1 MKRIIGL
8 LFIVLSLSC
17 CSKSE
22 TDKEGGGN
30 YVLSITPQ
38 NLKFPANG
46 DSQNVIVA
54 SNGQWSLS
62 GGDSWCTPT
71 ITSGGNGANVTFSVQ
86 KNIELQPRNTSFTFT
101 LGDEKET
108 LYVTQE
114 AASNSNISLNPKS
127 ATVSSNSNTQS
138 VIVTCNGTWALSGE
152 TVSWCRPSKTSG
164 KNNDVV
170 AFNIDENN
178 LPDDRNATYT
188 FTCATESAK
197 FVLTQKGKDALTV
210 TKSKFEVSAQGEQ
223 IAVEVNANIS
233 FEYEIAQADKSWVSY
248 VGTRA
253 MTTSRLLFSISPNEE
268 TATREGT
275 ITITSEIGK
284 ETIKIYQF
292 GVSPALVLTQKEYIV
307 PSDGQ
312 TIKVELNSNV
322 DYEVAM
328 PSVDWITESPTRA
341 ISTHTHYYTIAS
353 NTTYDNRSA
362 KIHFFNKEN
371 NIDEIVEITQL
382 QKDALI
388 IGKTD
393 YQVPQ
398 EGGTVDVTLQNN
410 IDFEIKIN
418 ETDTWITQ
426 IATRALQE
434 NKLRFNISENT
445 TGAERI
451 GKIMIANTQQNIS
464 QTITITQSAI
474 PVLDIP
480 DPNFKAYLVTNYD
493 QNSDNEISQSEIEK
507 VTYLTLTGLS
517 IASLEG
523 IEHFTNLKSLSCD
536 NNSLT
541 ELDLSKNTQLTGLAC
556 GYNKISKLIL
566 PPNAEKM
573 TSLSCCENKLTD
585 KLDCSNWA
593 NLTNLDC
600 HDNNFTT
607 LDLTGCSE
615 LIGLSCAGNNLTSLN
630 VQDCP
635 NLTILQCSGNRLSS
649 LDISMCLNLTN
660 LNCENNSLTT
670 LDLNNCHNLT
680 NLFCQNNKLSSL
692 DISMCSKLSLLY
704 CQGNKLTSLT
714 LGNAS
719 TLRDLDCS
727 RNQLSSLIV
736 TSCTSLTQL
745 ECGYNNLPS
754 LDINMC
760 SKLSSLHCQGNKLT
774 SLTLGNASTL
784 QALDCSQNQLSSL
797 IATSCTNL
805 TRLEC
810 DNNNIRILDI
820 SNCYNLGDLIW
831 DNNPFEE
838 INLGDVASITF
849 HNYAAGYKTTDYPYL
864 RNALNNST
872 KLKITSSRYSRLD
885 VSNNQLE
892 SLDISQSPNIQE
904 LYCTYNNLTALDVT
918 RHRQLAKL
926 DCEVNRLTELN
937 LETNSLLRYLK
948 CNYNQLTAL
957 KTTNNPGLRTLEI
970 KSNPIDLLDV
980 SNNQEINIL
989 RCQECPNLRE
999 VWFQNQTQHAL
1010 IPTCV
1015 LDLDITKPCY
1025 KENDGTY
1032 VLMNYYNED
1041 GLEGIIYYL
1050 DADRKHGKI
1059 LSLDESLLPWYKWN
1073 SSNNSASYPV
1083 SDWINTKKE
1092 SNPAWKLPTIDDLT
1106 TLFSYRF
1113 GVNESSI
1120 GNNGMPL
1127 KYASSAGGTYWSSE
1141 EVHNNG
1147 SYPRYIKCFK
1157 GYSATGQTIESSWEA
1172 THSVRAI
1179 ASF

>member
-1 MKRIIGL
+1 M

-22 TDKEGGGN
+22 TDKEEGGN
-30 YVLSITPQ
+30 YVLSIAPQ
-38 NLKFPANG
+38 NLKFPAND

-62 GGDSWCTPT
+62 GGDSWCTPS
-71 ITSGGNGANVTFSVQ
+71 ITSGGNGANVTFSVE
-86 KNIELQPRNTSFTFT
+86 KNMELQPRNTSFTFT
-101 LGDEKET
+101 LGNEKAT
-108 LYVTQE
+108 LHVTQE
-114 AASNSNISLNPKS
+114 AAPNSNISLNPGS

-152 TVSWCRPSKTSG
+152 TVSWCRPSKTTG
-164 KNNDVV
+164 QNNDVV
-170 AFNIDENN
+170 TFNIDENN
-178 LPDDRNATYT
+178 LSDDRNATYT

-233 FEYEIAQADKSWVSY
+233 FDYAIAQADNSRVSY
-248 VGTRA
+248 VGSRA
-253 MTTSRLLFSISPNEE
+253 LTTSRLLFSISPNEE

-292 GVSPALVLTQKEYIV
+292 GASPALVLTQKEYIV

-353 NTTYDNRSA
+353 NTTCDNRSTE
-362 KIHFFNKEN
+362 IHFYNKEN

-398 EGGTVDVTLQNN
+398 EGGTVDVTLQHN

-426 IATRALQE
+426 IETRALQE
-434 NKLRFNISENT
+434 NQLRFNISENT

-480 DPNFKAYLVTNYD
+480 DPNFKAYLVANYD
-493 QNSDNEISQSEIEK
+493 QNSDNEISRFEIEK
-507 VTYLTLTGLS
+507 LKSLIVSSLG

-523 IEHFTNLKSLSCD
+523 IEHFTNLEGLACD

-541 ELDLSKNTQLTGLAC
+541 ELDLSKNTQLTELTC

-573 TSLSCCENKLTD
+573 TWLSCGDNKLTG
-585 KLDCSNWA
+585 KLDCSNWV
-593 NLTNLDC
+593 NLTNLNC
-600 HDNNFTT
+600 HTNNFTA

-615 LIGLSCAGNNLTSLN
+615 LIGLSCGNNNLTSLN
-630 VQDCP
+630 VQDCS
-635 NLTILQCSGNRLSS
+635 N
-649 LDISMCLNLTN
+649 
-660 LNCENNSLTT
+660 LTT
-670 LDLNNCHNLT
+670 LQCDG
-680 NLFCQNNKLSSL
+680 NKLSSL
-692 DISMCSKLSLLY
+692 DISMCPYLLTLSCGNNNLETLDLSNCHNLDRLFCQDNKLSSLDISMCLKLSLLY
-704 CQGNKLTSLT
+704 CQNNMLTLLT

-719 TLRDLDCS
+719 TLRD
-727 RNQLSSLIV
+727 
-736 TSCTSLTQL
+736 
-745 ECGYNNLPS
+745 
-754 LDINMC
+754 
-760 SKLSSLHCQGNKLT
+760 
-774 SLTLGNASTL
+774 
-784 QALDCSQNQLSSL
+784 LDCSQNQLSSL
-797 IATSCTNL
+797 IATSCTSL
-805 TRLEC
+805 TQLTC

-831 DNNPFEE
+831 HNNPFEE

-849 HNYAAGYKTTDYPYL
+849 HNYAAIYDPTKTTDYPYL
-864 RNALNNST
+864 SYALNNST
-872 KLKITSSRYSRLD
+872 KLKITSSRYSRLN
-885 VSNNQLE
+885 VSGNQLE
-892 SLDISQSPNIQE
+892 SLDISQSPNIQK
-904 LYCTYNNLTALDVT
+904 LYCNNNNLTTLDVT
-918 RHRQLAKL
+918 KHRQLVEL
-926 DCEVNRLTELN
+926 NCEANHMTELN
-937 LETNSLLRYLK
+937 LETNSLLQYLK

-957 KTTNNPGLRTLEI
+957 KTTNNPELRTLEI
-970 KSNPIDLLDV
+970 KSNQIDVLDL
-980 SNNQEINIL
+980 SNNQYINTL

-999 VWFQNQTQHAL
+999 IWFQSQTQHAL
-1010 IPTCV
+1010 IPTCA
-1015 LDLDITKPCY
+1015 LDLSITKPCY

-1032 VLMNYYNED
+1032 VLMNYYNEA

-1059 LSLDESLLPWYKWN
+1059 LSLDEALLPWYKWN
-1073 SSNNSASYPV
+1073 SSNNKASYPV
-1083 SDWINTKKE
+1083 SDWINTKKQ
-1092 SNPAWKLPTIDDLT
+1092 SNTAWELPTIDDLT
-1106 TLFSYRF
+1106 TLFYYRF
-1113 GVNESSI
+1113 EVNGSSI

-1141 EVHNNG
+1141 EVNNNG

-1157 GYSATGQTIESSWEA
+1157 GYSATGQPIESSWEA

>member
-22 TDKEGGGN
+22 TDKEEGGN
-30 YVLSITPQ
+30 YVLSIAPQ
-38 NLKFPANG
+38 NLKFPAND

-62 GGDSWCTPT
+62 GGDSWCTPS
-71 ITSGGNGANVTFSVQ
+71 ITSGGNGANVTFSVE
-86 KNIELQPRNTSFTFT
+86 KNMELQPRNTSFTFT
-101 LGDEKET
+101 LGNEKAT
-108 LYVTQE
+108 LHVTQE
-114 AASNSNISLNPKS
+114 AAPNSNISLNPGS

-152 TVSWCRPSKTSG
+152 TVSWCRPSKTTG
-164 KNNDVV
+164 QNNDVV
-170 AFNIDENN
+170 TFNIDENN
-178 LPDDRNATYT
+178 LSDDRNATYT

-233 FEYEIAQADKSWVSY
+233 FDYEIAQADKSWVSY
-248 VGTRA
+248 VGSRA

-292 GVSPALVLTQKEYIV
+292 GASPALVLTQKEYIV

-353 NTTYDNRSA
+353 NTTCDNRSTE
-362 KIHFFNKEN
+362 IHFYNKEN

-398 EGGTVDVTLQNN
+398 EGGTVDVTLQHN

-426 IATRALQE
+426 IETRALQE
-434 NKLRFNISENT
+434 NQLRFNISENT

-480 DPNFKAYLVTNYD
+480 DPNFKAYLVANYD
-493 QNSDNEISQSEIEK
+493 QNSDNEISRFEIEK
-507 VTYLTLTGLS
+507 LKSLIVSSLG

-523 IEHFTNLKSLSCD
+523 IEHFTNLEGLACD

-541 ELDLSKNTQLTGLAC
+541 ELDLSKNTQLTELTC

-573 TSLSCCENKLTD
+573 TWLSCGDNKLTG
-585 KLDCSNWA
+585 KLDCSNWV
-593 NLTNLDC
+593 NLTNLNC
-600 HDNNFTT
+600 HTNNFTA

-615 LIGLSCAGNNLTSLN
+615 LISLSCGNNNLTSLN
-630 VQDCP
+630 VQDCS
-635 NLTILQCSGNRLSS
+635 N
-649 LDISMCLNLTN
+649 
-660 LNCENNSLTT
+660 LTT
-670 LDLNNCHNLT
+670 LQCDG
-680 NLFCQNNKLSSL
+680 NKLSSL
-692 DISMCSKLSLLY
+692 DISMCPYLLTLSCGNNNLETLDLSNCHNLDRLFCQDNKLSSLDISMCLKLSLLY
-704 CQGNKLTSLT
+704 CQNNMLTLLT

-719 TLRDLDCS
+719 TLRDL
-727 RNQLSSLIV
+727 N
-736 TSCTSLTQL
+736 
-745 ECGYNNLPS
+745 
-754 LDINMC
+754 
-760 SKLSSLHCQGNKLT
+760 
-774 SLTLGNASTL
+774 
-784 QALDCSQNQLSSL
+784 CSQNQLSSL
-797 IATSCTNL
+797 IATSCTSL
-805 TRLEC
+805 TQLTC

-831 DNNPFEE
+831 HNNPFEE

-849 HNYAAGYKTTDYPYL
+849 HNYAAIYDPTKTTDYPYL
-864 RNALNNST
+864 SYALNNST
-872 KLKITSSRYSRLD
+872 KLKITSSRYSRLN
-885 VSNNQLE
+885 VSGNQLE
-892 SLDISQSPNIQE
+892 SLDISQSPNIQK
-904 LYCTYNNLTALDVT
+904 LYCNNNNLTTLDVT
-918 RHRQLAKL
+918 KHRQLVEL
-926 DCEVNRLTELN
+926 NCEANHMTELN
-937 LETNSLLRYLK
+937 LETNSLLQYLK

-957 KTTNNPGLRTLEI
+957 KTTNNPELRTLEI
-970 KSNPIDLLDV
+970 KSNQIDVLDL
-980 SNNQEINIL
+980 SNNQYINTL

-999 VWFQNQTQHAL
+999 IWFQSQTQHAL
-1010 IPTCV
+1010 IPTCA
-1015 LDLDITKPCY
+1015 LDLSITKPCY

-1032 VLMNYYNED
+1032 VLMNYYNEA

-1059 LSLDESLLPWYKWN
+1059 LSLDEALLPWYKWN
-1073 SSNNSASYPV
+1073 SSNNKASYPV
-1083 SDWINTKKE
+1083 SDWINTKKQ
-1092 SNPAWKLPTIDDLT
+1092 SNTAWELPTIDDLT
-1106 TLFSYRF
+1106 TLFYYRF
-1113 GVNESSI
+1113 EVNGSSI

-1141 EVHNNG
+1141 EVNNNG

-1157 GYSATGQTIESSWEA
+1157 GYSATGQPIESSWEA

>member
-22 TDKEGGGN
+22 TDKEEGGN

-38 NLKFPANG
+38 NLKFPAND

-62 GGDSWCTPT
+62 GGDSWCTPS
-71 ITSGGNGANVTFSVQ
+71 ITSGGNGANVTFSVE
-86 KNIELQPRNTSFTFT
+86 KNMELQPRNTSFTFT
-101 LGDEKET
+101 LGNEKAT
-108 LYVTQE
+108 LHVTQE
-114 AASNSNISLNPKS
+114 AAPNSNISLNPGS

-152 TVSWCRPSKTSG
+152 TVSWCRPSKTTG
-164 KNNDVV
+164 QNNDVV
-170 AFNIDENN
+170 TFNIDENN
-178 LPDDRNATYT
+178 LSDDRNATYT

-233 FEYEIAQADKSWVSY
+233 FDYEIAQADKSWVSY
-248 VGTRA
+248 VGSRA

-292 GVSPALVLTQKEYIV
+292 GASPALVLTQKEYIV

-353 NTTYDNRSA
+353 NTTCDNRSTE
-362 KIHFFNKEN
+362 IHFYNKEN

-398 EGGTVDVTLQNN
+398 EGGTVDVTLQHN

-426 IATRALQE
+426 IETRALQE
-434 NKLRFNISENT
+434 NQLRFNISENT

-480 DPNFKAYLVTNYD
+480 DPNFKAYLVANYD
-493 QNSDNEISQSEIEK
+493 QNSDNEISRFEIEK
-507 VTYLTLTGLS
+507 LKSLIVSSLG

-523 IEHFTNLKSLSCD
+523 IEHFTNLEGLACD

-541 ELDLSKNTQLTGLAC
+541 ELDLSKNTQLTELTC

-573 TSLSCCENKLTD
+573 TWLSCGDNKLTG
-585 KLDCSNWA
+585 KLDCSNWV
-593 NLTNLDC
+593 NLTNLNC
-600 HDNNFTT
+600 HTNNFTA

-615 LIGLSCAGNNLTSLN
+615 LIGLSCGNNNLTSLN
-630 VQDCP
+630 VQDCS
-635 NLTILQCSGNRLSS
+635 N
-649 LDISMCLNLTN
+649 
-660 LNCENNSLTT
+660 LTT
-670 LDLNNCHNLT
+670 LQCDG
-680 NLFCQNNKLSSL
+680 NKLSSL
-692 DISMCSKLSLLY
+692 DISMCPYLLTLSCGNNNLETLDLSNCHNLDRLFCQDNKLSSLDISMCLKLSLLY
-704 CQGNKLTSLT
+704 CQNNMLTLLT

-719 TLRDLDCS
+719 TLRD
-727 RNQLSSLIV
+727 
-736 TSCTSLTQL
+736 
-745 ECGYNNLPS
+745 
-754 LDINMC
+754 
-760 SKLSSLHCQGNKLT
+760 
-774 SLTLGNASTL
+774 
-784 QALDCSQNQLSSL
+784 LDCSQNQLSSL
-797 IATSCTNL
+797 IATSCTSL
-805 TRLEC
+805 TQLTC

-831 DNNPFEE
+831 HNNPFEE

-849 HNYAAGYKTTDYPYL
+849 HNYAAIYDPTKTTDYPYL
-864 RNALNNST
+864 SYALNNST
-872 KLKITSSRYSRLD
+872 KLKITSSRYSRLN
-885 VSNNQLE
+885 VSGNQLE
-892 SLDISQSPNIQE
+892 SLDISQSPNIQK
-904 LYCTYNNLTALDVT
+904 LYCNNNNLTTLDVT
-918 RHRQLAKL
+918 KHRQLVEL
-926 DCEVNRLTELN
+926 NCEANHMTELN
-937 LETNSLLRYLK
+937 LETNSLLQYLK

-957 KTTNNPGLRTLEI
+957 KTTNNPELRTLEI
-970 KSNPIDLLDV
+970 KSNQIDVLDL
-980 SNNQEINIL
+980 SNNQYINTL

-999 VWFQNQTQHAL
+999 IWFQSQTQHAL
-1010 IPTCV
+1010 IPTCA
-1015 LDLDITKPCY
+1015 LDLSITKPCY

-1032 VLMNYYNED
+1032 VLMNYYNEA

-1059 LSLDESLLPWYKWN
+1059 LSLDEALLPWYKWN
-1073 SSNNSASYPV
+1073 SSNNKASYPV
-1083 SDWINTKKE
+1083 SDWINTKKQ
-1092 SNPAWKLPTIDDLT
+1092 SNTAWELPTIDDLT
-1106 TLFSYRF
+1106 TLFYYRF
-1113 GVNESSI
+1113 EVNGSSI

-1141 EVHNNG
+1141 EVNNNG

-1157 GYSATGQTIESSWEA
+1157 GYSATGQPIESSWEA

>member
-22 TDKEGGGN
+22 TDKEEGGN
-30 YVLSITPQ
+30 YVLSIAPQ
-38 NLKFPANG
+38 NLKFPAND

-62 GGDSWCTPT
+62 GGDSWCTPS
-71 ITSGGNGANVTFSVQ
+71 ITSGGNGANVTFSVE
-86 KNIELQPRNTSFTFT
+86 KNMELQPRNTSFTFT
-101 LGDEKET
+101 LGNEKAT
-108 LYVTQE
+108 LHVTQE
-114 AASNSNISLNPKS
+114 AAPNSNISLNPGS

-152 TVSWCRPSKTSG
+152 TVSWCRPSKTTG
-164 KNNDVV
+164 QNNDVV
-170 AFNIDENN
+170 TFNIDENN
-178 LPDDRNATYT
+178 LSDDRNATYT

-233 FEYEIAQADKSWVSY
+233 FDYEIAQADKSWVSY
-248 VGTRA
+248 VGSRA

-292 GVSPALVLTQKEYIV
+292 GASPALVLTQKEYIV

-353 NTTYDNRSA
+353 NTTCDNRSTE
-362 KIHFFNKEN
+362 IHFYNKEN

-398 EGGTVDVTLQNN
+398 EGGTVDVTLQHN

-426 IATRALQE
+426 IETRALQE
-434 NKLRFNISENT
+434 NQLRFNISENT

-480 DPNFKAYLVTNYD
+480 DPNFKAYLVANYD
-493 QNSDNEISQSEIEK
+493 QNSDNEISRFEIEK
-507 VTYLTLTGLS
+507 LKSLIVSSLG

-523 IEHFTNLKSLSCD
+523 IEHFTNLEGLACD

-541 ELDLSKNTQLTGLAC
+541 ELDLSKNTQLTELTC

-573 TSLSCCENKLTD
+573 TWLSCGDNKLTG
-585 KLDCSNWA
+585 KLDCSNWV
-593 NLTNLDC
+593 NLTNLNC
-600 HDNNFTT
+600 HTNNFTA

-615 LIGLSCAGNNLTSLN
+615 LIGLSCGNNNLTSLN
-630 VQDCP
+630 VQDCS
-635 NLTILQCSGNRLSS
+635 N
-649 LDISMCLNLTN
+649 
-660 LNCENNSLTT
+660 LTT
-670 LDLNNCHNLT
+670 LQCDG
-680 NLFCQNNKLSSL
+680 NKLSSL
-692 DISMCSKLSLLY
+692 DISMCPYLLTLSCGNNNLETLDLSNCHNLDRLFCQDNKLSSLDISMCLKLSLLY
-704 CQGNKLTSLT
+704 CQNNMLTLLT

-719 TLRDLDCS
+719 TLRD
-727 RNQLSSLIV
+727 
-736 TSCTSLTQL
+736 
-745 ECGYNNLPS
+745 
-754 LDINMC
+754 
-760 SKLSSLHCQGNKLT
+760 
-774 SLTLGNASTL
+774 
-784 QALDCSQNQLSSL
+784 LDCSQNQLSSL
-797 IATSCTNL
+797 IATSCTSL
-805 TRLEC
+805 TQLTC

-831 DNNPFEE
+831 HNNPFEE

-849 HNYAAGYKTTDYPYL
+849 HNYAAIYDPTKTTDYPYL
-864 RNALNNST
+864 SYALNNST
-872 KLKITSSRYSRLD
+872 KLKITSSRYSRLN
-885 VSNNQLE
+885 VSGNQLE
-892 SLDISQSPNIQE
+892 SLDISQSPNIQK
-904 LYCTYNNLTALDVT
+904 LYCNNNNLTTLDVT
-918 RHRQLAKL
+918 KHRQLVELNCAT
-926 DCEVNRLTELN
+926 NHMTELN
-937 LETNSLLRYLK
+937 LETNSLLQYLK

-957 KTTNNPGLRTLEI
+957 KTTNNPELRTLEI
-970 KSNPIDLLDV
+970 KSNQIDVLDL
-980 SNNQEINIL
+980 SNNQYINTL

-999 VWFQNQTQHAL
+999 IWFQSQTQHAL
-1010 IPTCV
+1010 IPTCA
-1015 LDLDITKPCY
+1015 LDLSITKPCY

-1032 VLMNYYNED
+1032 VLMNYYNEA

-1059 LSLDESLLPWYKWN
+1059 LSLDEALLPWYKWN
-1073 SSNNSASYPV
+1073 SSNNKASYPV
-1083 SDWINTKKE
+1083 SDWINTKKQ
-1092 SNPAWKLPTIDDLT
+1092 SNTAWELPTIDDLT
-1106 TLFSYRF
+1106 TLFYYRF
-1113 GVNESSI
+1113 EVNGSSI

-1141 EVHNNG
+1141 EVNNNG

-1157 GYSATGQTIESSWEA
+1157 GYSATGQPIESSWEA

>member
-22 TDKEGGGN
+22 TDKEEGGN
-30 YVLSITPQ
+30 YVLSIAPQ
-38 NLKFPANG
+38 NLKFPAND

-62 GGDSWCTPT
+62 GGDSWCTPS
-71 ITSGGNGANVTFSVQ
+71 ITSGGNGANVTFSVE
-86 KNIELQPRNTSFTFT
+86 KNMELQPRNTSFTFT
-101 LGDEKET
+101 LGNEKAT
-108 LYVTQE
+108 LHVTQE
-114 AASNSNISLNPKS
+114 AAPNSNISLNPGS

-152 TVSWCRPSKTSG
+152 TVSWCRPSKTTG
-164 KNNDVV
+164 QNNDVV
-170 AFNIDENN
+170 TFNIDENN
-178 LPDDRNATYT
+178 LSDDRNATYT

-233 FEYEIAQADKSWVSY
+233 FDYEIAQADKSWVSY
-248 VGTRA
+248 VGSRA

-292 GVSPALVLTQKEYIV
+292 GASPALVLTQKEYIV

-353 NTTYDNRSA
+353 NTTCDNRSTE
-362 KIHFFNKEN
+362 IHFYNKEN

-398 EGGTVDVTLQNN
+398 EGGTVDVTLQHN

-426 IATRALQE
+426 IETRALQE
-434 NKLRFNISENT
+434 NQLRFNISENT

-480 DPNFKAYLVTNYD
+480 DPNFKAYLVANYD
-493 QNSDNEISQSEIEK
+493 QNSDNEISRFEIEK
-507 VTYLTLTGLS
+507 LKSLIVSSLG

-523 IEHFTNLKSLSCD
+523 IEHFTNLEGLACD

-541 ELDLSKNTQLTGLAC
+541 ELDLSKNTQLTELTC

-573 TSLSCCENKLTD
+573 TWLSCGDNKLTG
-585 KLDCSNWA
+585 KLDCSNWV
-593 NLTNLDC
+593 NLTNLNC
-600 HDNNFTT
+600 HTNNFTA

-615 LIGLSCAGNNLTSLN
+615 LIGLSCGNNNLTSLN
-630 VQDCP
+630 VQDCS
-635 NLTILQCSGNRLSS
+635 N
-649 LDISMCLNLTN
+649 
-660 LNCENNSLTT
+660 LTT
-670 LDLNNCHNLT
+670 LQCDG
-680 NLFCQNNKLSSL
+680 NKLSSL
-692 DISMCSKLSLLY
+692 DISMCPYLLTLSCGNNNLETLDLSNCHNLDRLFCQDNKLSSLDISMCLKLSLLY
-704 CQGNKLTSLT
+704 CQNNMLTLLT

-719 TLRDLDCS
+719 TLRD
-727 RNQLSSLIV
+727 
-736 TSCTSLTQL
+736 
-745 ECGYNNLPS
+745 
-754 LDINMC
+754 
-760 SKLSSLHCQGNKLT
+760 
-774 SLTLGNASTL
+774 
-784 QALDCSQNQLSSL
+784 LDCSQNQLSSL
-797 IATSCTNL
+797 IATSCTSL
-805 TRLEC
+805 TQLTC

-831 DNNPFEE
+831 HNNPFEE

-849 HNYAAGYKTTDYPYL
+849 HNYAAIYDPTKTTDYPYL
-864 RNALNNST
+864 SYALNNST
-872 KLKITSSRYSRLD
+872 KLKITSSRYSRLN
-885 VSNNQLE
+885 VSGNQLE
-892 SLDISQSPNIQE
+892 SLDISQSPNIQK
-904 LYCTYNNLTALDVT
+904 LYC
-918 RHRQLAKL
+918 
-926 DCEVNRLTELN
+926 
-937 LETNSLLRYLK
+937 
-948 CNYNQLTAL
+948 
-957 KTTNNPGLRTLEI
+957 
-970 KSNPIDLLDV
+970 
-980 SNNQEINIL
+980 NIS
-989 RCQECPNLRE
+989 
-999 VWFQNQTQHAL
+999 V
-1010 IPTCV
+1010 
-1015 LDLDITKPCY
+1015 
-1025 KENDGTY
+1025 
-1032 VLMNYYNED
+1032 
-1041 GLEGIIYYL
+1041 
-1050 DADRKHGKI
+1050 
-1059 LSLDESLLPWYKWN
+1059 
-1073 SSNNSASYPV
+1073 
-1083 SDWINTKKE
+1083 
-1092 SNPAWKLPTIDDLT
+1092 
-1106 TLFSYRF
+1106 
-1113 GVNESSI
+1113 
-1120 GNNGMPL
+1120 PL
-1127 KYASSAGGTYWSSE
+1127 KLG
-1141 EVHNNG
+1141 
-1147 SYPRYIKCFK
+1147 RIKN
-1157 GYSATGQTIESSWEA
+1157 
-1172 THSVRAI
+1172 
-1179 ASF
+1179 

>member
-1 MKRIIGL
+1 M

-22 TDKEGGGN
+22 TDKEEGGN
-30 YVLSITPQ
+30 YVLSIAPQ
-38 NLKFPANG
+38 NLKFPAND

-62 GGDSWCTPT
+62 GGDSWCTPS
-71 ITSGGNGANVTFSVQ
+71 ITSGGNGANVTFSVE
-86 KNIELQPRNTSFTFT
+86 KNMELQPRNTSFTFT
-101 LGDEKET
+101 LGNEKAT
-108 LYVTQE
+108 LHVTQE
-114 AASNSNISLNPKS
+114 AAPNSNISLNPGS

-152 TVSWCRPSKTSG
+152 TVSWCRPSKTTG
-164 KNNDVV
+164 QNNDVV
-170 AFNIDENN
+170 TFNIDENN
-178 LPDDRNATYT
+178 LSDDRNATYT

-223 IAVEVNANIS
+223 IAVEVNANIP
-233 FEYEIAQADKSWVSY
+233 FDYEIAQADKSWVSY
-248 VGTRA
+248 VGSRA

-292 GVSPALVLTQKEYIV
+292 GASPALVLTQKEYIV

-353 NTTYDNRSA
+353 NTTCDNRSTE
-362 KIHFFNKEN
+362 IHFYNKEN

-398 EGGTVDVTLQNN
+398 EGGTVDVTLQHN

-426 IATRALQE
+426 IETRALQE
-434 NKLRFNISENT
+434 NQLRFNISENT

-480 DPNFKAYLVTNYD
+480 DPNFKAYLVANYD
-493 QNSDNEISQSEIEK
+493 QNSDNEISRFEIEK
-507 VTYLTLTGLS
+507 LKSLIVSSLG

-523 IEHFTNLKSLSCD
+523 IEHFTNLEGLACD

-541 ELDLSKNTQLTGLAC
+541 ELDLSKNTQLTELTC

-573 TSLSCCENKLTD
+573 TWLSCGDNKLTG
-585 KLDCSNWA
+585 KLDCSNWV
-593 NLTNLDC
+593 NLTNLNC
-600 HDNNFTT
+600 HTNNFTA

-615 LIGLSCAGNNLTSLN
+615 LIGLSCGNNNLTSLN
-630 VQDCP
+630 VQDCS
-635 NLTILQCSGNRLSS
+635 NLTTLQCGGNKLSS
-649 LDISMCLNLTN
+649 LDISMCPYLLTLSCGNNNL
-660 LNCENNSLTT
+660 ET
-670 LDLNNCHNLT
+670 LDLSNCHNLDR
-680 NLFCQNNKLSSL
+680 LFCQDNKLSSL

-704 CQGNKLTSLT
+704 CQNNMLTLLT

-719 TLRDLDCS
+719 TLRD
-727 RNQLSSLIV
+727 
-736 TSCTSLTQL
+736 
-745 ECGYNNLPS
+745 
-754 LDINMC
+754 
-760 SKLSSLHCQGNKLT
+760 
-774 SLTLGNASTL
+774 
-784 QALDCSQNQLSSL
+784 LDCSQNQLSSL
-797 IATSCTNL
+797 IATSCTSL
-805 TRLEC
+805 TQLTC

-831 DNNPFEE
+831 HNNPFEE

-849 HNYAAGYKTTDYPYL
+849 HNYAAIYDPTKTTDYPYL
-864 RNALNNST
+864 SYALNNST
-872 KLKITSSRYSRLD
+872 KLKITSSRYSRLN
-885 VSNNQLE
+885 VSGNQLE
-892 SLDISQSPNIQE
+892 SLDISQSPNIQK
-904 LYCTYNNLTALDVT
+904 LYCNNNNLTTLDVT
-918 RHRQLAKL
+918 KHRQLVEL
-926 DCEVNRLTELN
+926 NCEANHMTELN
-937 LETNSLLRYLK
+937 LETNSLLQYLK

-957 KTTNNPGLRTLEI
+957 KTTNNPELRTLEI
-970 KSNPIDLLDV
+970 KSNQIDVLDL
-980 SNNQEINIL
+980 SNNQYINTL

-999 VWFQNQTQHAL
+999 IWFQNQTQHAL
-1010 IPTCV
+1010 IPTCA
-1015 LDLDITKPCY
+1015 LDLSITKPCY

-1032 VLMNYYNED
+1032 VLMNYYNEA

-1059 LSLDESLLPWYKWN
+1059 LSLDEALLPWYKWN
-1073 SSNNSASYPV
+1073 SSNNKASYPV
-1083 SDWINTKKE
+1083 SDWINTKKQ
-1092 SNPAWKLPTIDDLT
+1092 SNTAWELPTIDDLT
-1106 TLFSYRF
+1106 TLFYYRF
-1113 GVNESSI
+1113 EVNGSSI

-1141 EVHNNG
+1141 EVNNNG

-1157 GYSATGQTIESSWEA
+1157 GYSATGQPIESSWEA

>member
-22 TDKEGGGN
+22 TDKEEGGN
-30 YVLSITPQ
+30 YVLSIAPQ
-38 NLKFPANG
+38 NLKFPAND

-62 GGDSWCTPT
+62 GGDSWCTPS
-71 ITSGGNGANVTFSVQ
+71 ITSGGNGANVTFSVE
-86 KNIELQPRNTSFTFT
+86 KNMELQPRNTSFTFT
-101 LGDEKET
+101 LGNEKAT
-108 LYVTQE
+108 LHVTQE
-114 AASNSNISLNPKS
+114 AAPNSNISLNPGS

-152 TVSWCRPSKTSG
+152 TVSWCRPSKTTG
-164 KNNDVV
+164 QNNDVV
-170 AFNIDENN
+170 TFNIDENN
-178 LPDDRNATYT
+178 LSDDRNATYT

-233 FEYEIAQADKSWVSY
+233 FDYEVAQADKSWVSY
-248 VGTRA
+248 VGSRA

-292 GVSPALVLTQKEYIV
+292 GASPALVLTQKEYIV

-353 NTTYDNRSA
+353 NTTCDNRSTE
-362 KIHFFNKEN
+362 IHFYNKEN

-398 EGGTVDVTLQNN
+398 EGGTVDVTLQHN

-426 IATRALQE
+426 IETRALQE
-434 NKLRFNISENT
+434 NQLRFNISENT

-480 DPNFKAYLVTNYD
+480 DPNFKAYLVANYD
-493 QNSDNEISQSEIEK
+493 QNSDNEISRFEIEK
-507 VTYLTLTGLS
+507 LKSLIVSSLG

-523 IEHFTNLKSLSCD
+523 IEHFTNLEGLACD

-541 ELDLSKNTQLTGLAC
+541 ELDLSKNTQLTELTC

-573 TSLSCCENKLTD
+573 TWLSCGDNKLTG
-585 KLDCSNWA
+585 KLDCSNWV
-593 NLTNLDC
+593 NLTNLNC
-600 HDNNFTT
+600 HTNNFTA

-615 LIGLSCAGNNLTSLN
+615 LIGLSCGNNNLTSLN
-630 VQDCP
+630 VQDCS
-635 NLTILQCSGNRLSS
+635 N
-649 LDISMCLNLTN
+649 
-660 LNCENNSLTT
+660 LTT
-670 LDLNNCHNLT
+670 LQCDG
-680 NLFCQNNKLSSL
+680 NKLSSL
-692 DISMCSKLSLLY
+692 DISMCPYLLTLSCGNNNLETLDLSNCHNLDRLFCQDNKLSSLDISMCLKLSLLY
-704 CQGNKLTSLT
+704 CQNNMLTLLT

-719 TLRDLDCS
+719 TLRD
-727 RNQLSSLIV
+727 
-736 TSCTSLTQL
+736 
-745 ECGYNNLPS
+745 
-754 LDINMC
+754 
-760 SKLSSLHCQGNKLT
+760 
-774 SLTLGNASTL
+774 
-784 QALDCSQNQLSSL
+784 LDCSQNQLSSL
-797 IATSCTNL
+797 IATSCTSL
-805 TRLEC
+805 TQLTC

-831 DNNPFEE
+831 HNNPFEE

-849 HNYAAGYKTTDYPYL
+849 HNYAAIYDPTKTTDYPYL
-864 RNALNNST
+864 SYALNNST
-872 KLKITSSRYSRLD
+872 KLKITSSRYSRLN
-885 VSNNQLE
+885 VSGNQLE
-892 SLDISQSPNIQE
+892 SLDISQSPNIQK
-904 LYCTYNNLTALDVT
+904 LYCNNNNLTTLDVT
-918 RHRQLAKL
+918 KHRQLVEL
-926 DCEVNRLTELN
+926 NCEANHMTELN
-937 LETNSLLRYLK
+937 LETNSLLQYLK

-957 KTTNNPGLRTLEI
+957 KTTNNPELRTLEI
-970 KSNPIDLLDV
+970 KSNQIDVLDL
-980 SNNQEINIL
+980 SNNQYINTL

-999 VWFQNQTQHAL
+999 IWFQSQTQHAL
-1010 IPTCV
+1010 IPTCA
-1015 LDLDITKPCY
+1015 LDLSITKPCY

-1032 VLMNYYNED
+1032 VLMNYYNEA

-1059 LSLDESLLPWYKWN
+1059 LSLDEALLPWYKWN
-1073 SSNNSASYPV
+1073 SSNNKASYPV
-1083 SDWINTKKE
+1083 SDWINTKKQ
-1092 SNPAWKLPTIDDLT
+1092 SNTAWELPTIDDLT
-1106 TLFSYRF
+1106 TLFYYRF
-1113 GVNESSI
+1113 EVNGSSI

-1141 EVHNNG
+1141 EVNNNG

-1157 GYSATGQTIESSWEA
+1157 GYSATGQPIESSWEA

>member
-22 TDKEGGGN
+22 TDKEEGGN
-30 YVLSITPQ
+30 YVLSIAPQ
-38 NLKFPANG
+38 NLKFPAND

-62 GGDSWCTPT
+62 GGDSWCTPS
-71 ITSGGNGANVTFSVQ
+71 ITSGGNGANVTFSVE
-86 KNIELQPRNTSFTFT
+86 KNMELQPRNTSFTFT
-101 LGDEKET
+101 LGNEKAT
-108 LYVTQE
+108 LHVTQE
-114 AASNSNISLNPKS
+114 AAPNSNISLNPGS

-152 TVSWCRPSKTSG
+152 TVSWCRPSKTTG
-164 KNNDVV
+164 QNNDVV
-170 AFNIDENN
+170 TFNIDENN
-178 LPDDRNATYT
+178 LSDDRNATYT

-233 FEYEIAQADKSWVSY
+233 FDYEIAQADKSWVSY
-248 VGTRA
+248 VGSRA

-292 GVSPALVLTQKEYIV
+292 GASPALVLTQKEYIV

-353 NTTYDNRSA
+353 NTTCDNRSTE
-362 KIHFFNKEN
+362 IHFYNKEN

-398 EGGTVDVTLQNN
+398 EGGTVDVTLQHN

-426 IATRALQE
+426 IETRALQE
-434 NKLRFNISENT
+434 NQLRFNISENT

-480 DPNFKAYLVTNYD
+480 DPNFKAYLVANYD
-493 QNSDNEISQSEIEK
+493 QNSDNEISRFEIEK
-507 VTYLTLTGLS
+507 LKSLIVSSLG

-523 IEHFTNLKSLSCD
+523 IEHFTNLEGLACD

-541 ELDLSKNTQLTGLAC
+541 ELDLSKNTQLTELTC

-573 TSLSCCENKLTD
+573 TWLSCGDNKLTG
-585 KLDCSNWA
+585 KLDCSNWV
-593 NLTNLDC
+593 NLTNLNC
-600 HDNNFTT
+600 HTNNFTA

-615 LIGLSCAGNNLTSLN
+615 LIGLSCGNNNLTSLN
-630 VQDCP
+630 VQDCS
-635 NLTILQCSGNRLSS
+635 N
-649 LDISMCLNLTN
+649 
-660 LNCENNSLTT
+660 LTT
-670 LDLNNCHNLT
+670 LQCDG
-680 NLFCQNNKLSSL
+680 NKLSSL
-692 DISMCSKLSLLY
+692 DISMCPYLLTLSCENNNLETLDLSNCHNLDRLFCQDNKLSSLDISMCLKLSLLY
-704 CQGNKLTSLT
+704 CQNNMLTLLT

-719 TLRDLDCS
+719 TLRD
-727 RNQLSSLIV
+727 
-736 TSCTSLTQL
+736 
-745 ECGYNNLPS
+745 
-754 LDINMC
+754 
-760 SKLSSLHCQGNKLT
+760 
-774 SLTLGNASTL
+774 
-784 QALDCSQNQLSSL
+784 LDCSQNQLSSL
-797 IATSCTNL
+797 IATSCTSL
-805 TRLEC
+805 TQLTC

-831 DNNPFEE
+831 HNNPFEE

-849 HNYAAGYKTTDYPYL
+849 HNYAAIYDPTKTTDYPYL
-864 RNALNNST
+864 SYALNNST
-872 KLKITSSRYSRLD
+872 KLKITSSRYSRLN
-885 VSNNQLE
+885 VSGNQLE
-892 SLDISQSPNIQE
+892 SLDISQSPNIQK
-904 LYCTYNNLTALDVT
+904 LYCNNNNLTTLDVT
-918 RHRQLAKL
+918 KHRQLVEL
-926 DCEVNRLTELN
+926 NCEANHMTELN
-937 LETNSLLRYLK
+937 LETNSLLQYLK

-957 KTTNNPGLRTLEI
+957 KTTNNPELRTLEI
-970 KSNPIDLLDV
+970 KSNQIDVLDL
-980 SNNQEINIL
+980 SNNQYINTL

-999 VWFQNQTQHAL
+999 IWFQSQTQHAL
-1010 IPTCV
+1010 IPTCA
-1015 LDLDITKPCY
+1015 LDLSITKPCY

-1032 VLMNYYNED
+1032 VLMNYYNEA

-1059 LSLDESLLPWYKWN
+1059 LSLDEALLPWYKWN
-1073 SSNNSASYPV
+1073 SSNNKASYPV
-1083 SDWINTKKE
+1083 SDWINTKKQ
-1092 SNPAWKLPTIDDLT
+1092 SNTAWELPTIDDLT
-1106 TLFSYRF
+1106 TLFYYRF
-1113 GVNESSI
+1113 EVNGSSI

-1141 EVHNNG
+1141 EVNNNG

-1157 GYSATGQTIESSWEA
+1157 GYSATGQPIESSWEA

>member
-22 TDKEGGGN
+22 TDKEEGGN
-30 YVLSITPQ
+30 YVLSIAPQ
-38 NLKFPANG
+38 NLKFPAND

-62 GGDSWCTPT
+62 GGDSWCTPS
-71 ITSGGNGANVTFSVQ
+71 ITSGGNGANVTFSVE
-86 KNIELQPRNTSFTFT
+86 KNMELQPRNTSFTFT
-101 LGDEKET
+101 LGNEKAT
-108 LYVTQE
+108 LHVTQE
-114 AASNSNISLNPKS
+114 AAPNSNISLNPGS

-152 TVSWCRPSKTSG
+152 TVSWCRPSKTTG
-164 KNNDVV
+164 QNNDVV
-170 AFNIDENN
+170 TFNIDENN
-178 LPDDRNATYT
+178 LSDDRNATYT

-233 FEYEIAQADKSWVSY
+233 FDYEIAQADKSWVSY
-248 VGTRA
+248 VGSRA

-292 GVSPALVLTQKEYIV
+292 GASPALVLTQKEYIV

-353 NTTYDNRSA
+353 NTTCDNRSTE
-362 KIHFFNKEN
+362 IHFYNKEN

-398 EGGTVDVTLQNN
+398 EGGTVDVTLQHN

-426 IATRALQE
+426 IETRALQE
-434 NKLRFNISENT
+434 NQLRFNISENT

-464 QTITITQSAI
+464 QTITITQPAI

-480 DPNFKAYLVTNYD
+480 DPNFKAYLVANYD
-493 QNSDNEISQSEIEK
+493 QNSDNEISRFEIEK
-507 VTYLTLTGLS
+507 LKSLIVSSLG

-523 IEHFTNLKSLSCD
+523 IEHFTNLEGLACD

-541 ELDLSKNTQLTGLAC
+541 ELDLSKNTQLTELTC

-573 TSLSCCENKLTD
+573 TWLSCGDNKLTG
-585 KLDCSNWA
+585 KLDCSNWV
-593 NLTNLDC
+593 NLTNLNC
-600 HDNNFTT
+600 HTNNFTA

-615 LIGLSCAGNNLTSLN
+615 LIGLSCGNNNLTSLN
-630 VQDCP
+630 VQDCS
-635 NLTILQCSGNRLSS
+635 N
-649 LDISMCLNLTN
+649 
-660 LNCENNSLTT
+660 LTT
-670 LDLNNCHNLT
+670 LQCDG
-680 NLFCQNNKLSSL
+680 NKLSSL
-692 DISMCSKLSLLY
+692 DISMCPYLLTLSCGNNNLETLDLSNCHNLDRLFCQDNKLSSLDISMCLKLSLLY
-704 CQGNKLTSLT
+704 CQNNMLTLLT

-719 TLRDLDCS
+719 TLRD
-727 RNQLSSLIV
+727 
-736 TSCTSLTQL
+736 
-745 ECGYNNLPS
+745 
-754 LDINMC
+754 
-760 SKLSSLHCQGNKLT
+760 
-774 SLTLGNASTL
+774 
-784 QALDCSQNQLSSL
+784 LDCSQNQLSSL
-797 IATSCTNL
+797 IATSCTSL
-805 TRLEC
+805 TQLTC

-831 DNNPFEE
+831 HNNPFEE

-849 HNYAAGYKTTDYPYL
+849 HNYAAIYDPTKTTDYPYL
-864 RNALNNST
+864 SYALNNST
-872 KLKITSSRYSRLD
+872 KLKITSSRYSRLN
-885 VSNNQLE
+885 VSGNQLE
-892 SLDISQSPNIQE
+892 SLDISQSPNIQK
-904 LYCTYNNLTALDVT
+904 LYCNNNNLTTLDVT
-918 RHRQLAKL
+918 KHRQLVEL
-926 DCEVNRLTELN
+926 NCEANHMTELN
-937 LETNSLLRYLK
+937 LETNSLLQYLK

-957 KTTNNPGLRTLEI
+957 KTTNNPELRTLEI
-970 KSNPIDLLDV
+970 KSNQIDVLDL
-980 SNNQEINIL
+980 SNNQYINTL

-999 VWFQNQTQHAL
+999 IWFQSQTQHAL
-1010 IPTCV
+1010 IPTCA
-1015 LDLDITKPCY
+1015 LDLSITKPCY

-1032 VLMNYYNED
+1032 VLMNYYNEA

-1059 LSLDESLLPWYKWN
+1059 LSLDEALLPWYKWN
-1073 SSNNSASYPV
+1073 SSNNKASYPV
-1083 SDWINTKKE
+1083 SDWINTKKQ
-1092 SNPAWKLPTIDDLT
+1092 SNTAWELPTIDDLT
-1106 TLFSYRF
+1106 TLFYYRF
-1113 GVNESSI
+1113 EVNGSSI

-1141 EVHNNG
+1141 EVNNNG

-1157 GYSATGQTIESSWEA
+1157 GYSATGQPIESSWEA

>member
-22 TDKEGGGN
+22 TDKEEGGN
-30 YVLSITPQ
+30 YVLSIAPQ
-38 NLKFPANG
+38 NLKFPAND

-62 GGDSWCTPT
+62 GGDSWCTPS
-71 ITSGGNGANVTFSVQ
+71 ITSGGNGANVTFSVE
-86 KNIELQPRNTSFTFT
+86 KNMELQPRNTSFTFT
-101 LGDEKET
+101 LGNEKAT
-108 LYVTQE
+108 LHVTQE
-114 AASNSNISLNPKS
+114 AAPNSNISLNPGS

-152 TVSWCRPSKTSG
+152 TVSWCRPSKTTG
-164 KNNDVV
+164 QNNDVV
-170 AFNIDENN
+170 TFNIDENN
-178 LPDDRNATYT
+178 LSDDRNATYT

-248 VGTRA
+248 VGSRA

-292 GVSPALVLTQKEYIV
+292 GASPALVLTQKEYIV

-353 NTTYDNRSA
+353 NTTCDNRSTE
-362 KIHFFNKEN
+362 IHFYNKEN

-398 EGGTVDVTLQNN
+398 EGGTVDVTLQHN

-426 IATRALQE
+426 IETRALQE
-434 NKLRFNISENT
+434 NQLRFNISENT

-480 DPNFKAYLVTNYD
+480 DPNFKAYLVANYD
-493 QNSDNEISQSEIEK
+493 QNSDNEISRFEIEK
-507 VTYLTLTGLS
+507 LKSLIVSSLG

-523 IEHFTNLKSLSCD
+523 IEHFTNLEGLACD

-541 ELDLSKNTQLTGLAC
+541 ELDLSKNTQLTELTC

-573 TSLSCCENKLTD
+573 TWLSCGDNKLTG
-585 KLDCSNWA
+585 KLDCSNWV
-593 NLTNLDC
+593 NLTNLNC
-600 HDNNFTT
+600 HTNNFTA

-615 LIGLSCAGNNLTSLN
+615 LIGLSCGNNNLTSLN
-630 VQDCP
+630 VQDCS
-635 NLTILQCSGNRLSS
+635 N
-649 LDISMCLNLTN
+649 
-660 LNCENNSLTT
+660 LTT
-670 LDLNNCHNLT
+670 LQCDG
-680 NLFCQNNKLSSL
+680 NKLSSL
-692 DISMCSKLSLLY
+692 DISMCPYLLTLSCGNNNLETLDLSNCHNLDRLFCQDNKLSSLDISMCLKLSLLY
-704 CQGNKLTSLT
+704 CQNNMLTLLT

-719 TLRDLDCS
+719 TLRD
-727 RNQLSSLIV
+727 
-736 TSCTSLTQL
+736 
-745 ECGYNNLPS
+745 
-754 LDINMC
+754 
-760 SKLSSLHCQGNKLT
+760 
-774 SLTLGNASTL
+774 
-784 QALDCSQNQLSSL
+784 LDCSQNQLSSL
-797 IATSCTNL
+797 IATSCTSL
-805 TRLEC
+805 TQLTC

-831 DNNPFEE
+831 HNNPFEE

-849 HNYAAGYKTTDYPYL
+849 HNYAAIYDPTKTTDYPYL
-864 RNALNNST
+864 SYALNNST
-872 KLKITSSRYSRLD
+872 KLKITSSRYSRLN
-885 VSNNQLE
+885 VSGNQLE
-892 SLDISQSPNIQE
+892 SLDISQSPNIQK
-904 LYCTYNNLTALDVT
+904 LYCNNNNLTTLDVT
-918 RHRQLAKL
+918 KHRQLVEL
-926 DCEVNRLTELN
+926 NCEANHMTELN
-937 LETNSLLRYLK
+937 LETNSLLQYLK

-957 KTTNNPGLRTLEI
+957 KTTNNPELRTLEI
-970 KSNPIDLLDV
+970 KSNQIDVLDL
-980 SNNQEINIL
+980 SNNQYINTL

-999 VWFQNQTQHAL
+999 IWFQSQTQHAL
-1010 IPTCV
+1010 IPTCA
-1015 LDLDITKPCY
+1015 LDLSITKPCY

-1032 VLMNYYNED
+1032 VLMNYYNEA

-1059 LSLDESLLPWYKWN
+1059 LSLDEALLPWYKWN
-1073 SSNNSASYPV
+1073 SSNNKASYPV

-1106 TLFSYRF
+1106 TLFYYRF
-1113 GVNESSI
+1113 EVNGSSI

-1141 EVHNNG
+1141 EVNNNG

-1157 GYSATGQTIESSWEA
+1157 GYSATGQPIESSWEA

>member
-22 TDKEGGGN
+22 TDKEEGGN
-30 YVLSITPQ
+30 YVLSIAPQ
-38 NLKFPANG
+38 NLKFPAND

-62 GGDSWCTPT
+62 GGDSWCTPS
-71 ITSGGNGANVTFSVQ
+71 ITSGGNGANVTFSVE
-86 KNIELQPRNTSFTFT
+86 KNMELQPRNTSFTFT
-101 LGDEKET
+101 LGNEKAT
-108 LYVTQE
+108 LHVTQE
-114 AASNSNISLNPKS
+114 AAPNSNISLNPGS

-152 TVSWCRPSKTSG
+152 TVSWCRPSKTTG
-164 KNNDVV
+164 QNNDVV
-170 AFNIDENN
+170 TFNIDENN
-178 LPDDRNATYT
+178 LSDDRNATYT

-233 FEYEIAQADKSWVSY
+233 FDYEIAQADKSWVSY
-248 VGTRA
+248 VGSRA

-292 GVSPALVLTQKEYIV
+292 GASPALVLTQKEYIV

-353 NTTYDNRSA
+353 NTTCDNRSTE
-362 KIHFFNKEN
+362 IHFYNKEN

-398 EGGTVDVTLQNN
+398 EGGTVDVTLQHN

-426 IATRALQE
+426 IETRALQE
-434 NKLRFNISENT
+434 NQLRFNISENT

-480 DPNFKAYLVTNYD
+480 DPNFKAYLVANYD
-493 QNSDNEISQSEIEK
+493 QNSDNEISRFEIEK
-507 VTYLTLTGLS
+507 LKSLIVSSLG

-523 IEHFTNLKSLSCD
+523 IEHFTNLEGLACD

-541 ELDLSKNTQLTGLAC
+541 ELDLSKNTQLTELTC

-573 TSLSCCENKLTD
+573 TWLSCGDNKLTG
-585 KLDCSNWA
+585 KLDCSNWV
-593 NLTNLDC
+593 NLTNLNC
-600 HDNNFTT
+600 HTNNFTA

-615 LIGLSCAGNNLTSLN
+615 LIGLSCGNNNLTSLN
-630 VQDCP
+630 VQDCS
-635 NLTILQCSGNRLSS
+635 N
-649 LDISMCLNLTN
+649 
-660 LNCENNSLTT
+660 LTT
-670 LDLNNCHNLT
+670 LQCDG
-680 NLFCQNNKLSSL
+680 NKLSSL
-692 DISMCSKLSLLY
+692 DISMCPYLLTLSCGNNNLETLDLSNCHNLDRLFCQDNKLSSLDISMCLKLSLLY
-704 CQGNKLTSLT
+704 CQNNMLTLLT

-719 TLRDLDCS
+719 TLRD
-727 RNQLSSLIV
+727 
-736 TSCTSLTQL
+736 
-745 ECGYNNLPS
+745 
-754 LDINMC
+754 
-760 SKLSSLHCQGNKLT
+760 
-774 SLTLGNASTL
+774 
-784 QALDCSQNQLSSL
+784 LDCSQNQLSSL
-797 IATSCTNL
+797 IATSCTSL
-805 TRLEC
+805 TQLTC

-831 DNNPFEE
+831 HNNPFEE

-849 HNYAAGYKTTDYPYL
+849 HNYAAIYDPTKTTDYPYL
-864 RNALNNST
+864 SYALNNST
-872 KLKITSSRYSRLD
+872 KLKITSSRYSRLN
-885 VSNNQLE
+885 VSGNQLE
-892 SLDISQSPNIQE
+892 SLDISQSPNIQK
-904 LYCTYNNLTALDVT
+904 LYCNNNNLTTLDVT
-918 RHRQLAKL
+918 KHRQLVEL
-926 DCEVNRLTELN
+926 NCEANHMTELN
-937 LETNSLLRYLK
+937 LETNSLLQYLK

-957 KTTNNPGLRTLEI
+957 KTTNNPELRTLEI
-970 KSNPIDLLDV
+970 KSNQIDVLDL
-980 SNNQEINIL
+980 SNNQYINTL

-999 VWFQNQTQHAL
+999 IWFQSQTQHAL
-1010 IPTCV
+1010 IPTCA
-1015 LDLDITKPCY
+1015 LDLSITKPCY

-1032 VLMNYYNED
+1032 VLMNYYNEA

-1059 LSLDESLLPWYKWN
+1059 LSLDEALLPWYKWN
-1073 SSNNSASYPV
+1073 SSNNKASYPV
-1083 SDWINTKKE
+1083 SDWINTKKQ
-1092 SNPAWKLPTIDDLT
+1092 SNTAWELPTIDDLT
-1106 TLFSYRF
+1106 TLFYYRF
-1113 GVNESSI
+1113 EVNGSSI

-1141 EVHNNG
+1141 EVNNNG
-1147 SYPRYIKCFK
+1147 STLGTLNVSRDTVLPDNP
-1157 GYSATGQTIESSWEA
+1157 
-1172 THSVRAI
+1172 
-1179 ASF
+1179 

>member
-1 MKRIIGL
+1 M

-22 TDKEGGGN
+22 TDKEEGGN
-30 YVLSITPQ
+30 YVLSIAPQ
-38 NLKFPANG
+38 NLKFPAND

-62 GGDSWCTPT
+62 GGDSWCTPS
-71 ITSGGNGANVTFSVQ
+71 ITSGGNGANVTFSVE
-86 KNIELQPRNTSFTFT
+86 KNMELQPRNTSFTFT
-101 LGDEKET
+101 LGNEKAT
-108 LYVTQE
+108 LHVTQE
-114 AASNSNISLNPKS
+114 AAPNSNISLNPGS

-152 TVSWCRPSKTSG
+152 TVSWCSPSKTTG
-164 KNNDVV
+164 QNNDVV
-170 AFNIDENN
+170 TFNIDENN

-233 FEYEIAQADKSWVSY
+233 FDYEIAQADKSWVSY
-248 VGTRA
+248 VGSRA

-292 GVSPALVLTQKEYIV
+292 GASPALVLTQKEYIV

-398 EGGTVDVTLQNN
+398 EGGTVDVTLQHN

-426 IATRALQE
+426 IETRALQE
-434 NKLRFNISENT
+434 NQLRFNISENT

-480 DPNFKAYLVTNYD
+480 DPNFKAYLVANYD
-493 QNSDNEISQSEIEK
+493 QNSDNEISRFEIEK
-507 VTYLTLTGLS
+507 LKSLIVSSLG

-523 IEHFTNLKSLSCD
+523 IEHFTNLEGLACD

-541 ELDLSKNTQLTGLAC
+541 ELDLSKNTQLTELTC

-573 TSLSCCENKLTD
+573 TWLSCGDNKLTG
-585 KLDCSNWA
+585 KLDCSNWV
-593 NLTNLDC
+593 NLTNLNC
-600 HDNNFTT
+600 HTNNFTA

-615 LIGLSCAGNNLTSLN
+615 LIGLSCGNNNLTSLN
-630 VQDCP
+630 VQDCS
-635 NLTILQCSGNRLSS
+635 NLTTLQCDGNKLSS
-649 LDISMCLNLTN
+649 LDISMCPYMVTLTCGGN
-660 LNCENNSLTT
+660 NFEN
-670 LDLNNCHNLT
+670 LDLSNCHNLDR
-680 NLFCQNNKLSSL
+680 LFCQDNKLSSL

-704 CQGNKLTSLT
+704 CQNNMLTLLT

-719 TLRDLDCS
+719 TLRD
-727 RNQLSSLIV
+727 
-736 TSCTSLTQL
+736 
-745 ECGYNNLPS
+745 
-754 LDINMC
+754 
-760 SKLSSLHCQGNKLT
+760 
-774 SLTLGNASTL
+774 
-784 QALDCSQNQLSSL
+784 LDCSQNQLSSL
-797 IATSCTNL
+797 IATSCTSL
-805 TRLEC
+805 TQLTC

-831 DNNPFEE
+831 HNNPFEE

-849 HNYAAGYKTTDYPYL
+849 HNYAAIYDPTKTTDYPYL
-864 RNALNNST
+864 SYALNNST
-872 KLKITSSRYSRLD
+872 KLKITSSRYSRLN
-885 VSNNQLE
+885 VSGNQLE
-892 SLDISQSPNIQE
+892 SLDISQSPNIQK
-904 LYCTYNNLTALDVT
+904 LYCNNNNLTTLDVT
-918 RHRQLAKL
+918 KHRQLVEL
-926 DCEVNRLTELN
+926 NCEANHMTELN
-937 LETNSLLRYLK
+937 LETNSLLQYLK

-957 KTTNNPGLRTLEI
+957 KTTNNPELRTLEI
-970 KSNPIDLLDV
+970 KSNQIDVLDL
-980 SNNQEINIL
+980 SNNQYINTL

-999 VWFQNQTQHAL
+999 IWFQNQTQHAL
-1010 IPTCV
+1010 IPTCA
-1015 LDLDITKPCY
+1015 LDLSITKPCY

-1032 VLMNYYNED
+1032 VLMNYYNEA

-1059 LSLDESLLPWYKWN
+1059 LSLDEALLPWYKWN
-1073 SSNNSASYPV
+1073 SSNNKASYPV
-1083 SDWINTKKE
+1083 SDWINTKKQ
-1092 SNPAWKLPTIDDLT
+1092 SNTAWELPTIDDLT
-1106 TLFSYRF
+1106 TLFYYRLEVK
-1113 GVNESSI
+1113 GSSI

-1141 EVHNNG
+1141 EVNNNG

-1157 GYSATGQTIESSWEA
+1157 GYSATGQPIESSWEA

>member
-22 TDKEGGGN
+22 TDKEEGGN
-30 YVLSITPQ
+30 YVLSIAPQ
-38 NLKFPANG
+38 NLKFPAND

-62 GGDSWCTPT
+62 GGDSWCTPS
-71 ITSGGNGANVTFSVQ
+71 ITSGGNGANVTFSVE
-86 KNIELQPRNTSFTFT
+86 KNMELQPRNTSFTFT
-101 LGDEKET
+101 LGNEKAT
-108 LYVTQE
+108 LHVTQE
-114 AASNSNISLNPKS
+114 AAPNSNISLNPGS

-152 TVSWCRPSKTSG
+152 TVSWCRPSKTTG
-164 KNNDVV
+164 QNNDVV
-170 AFNIDENN
+170 TFNIDENN
-178 LPDDRNATYT
+178 LSDDRNATYT
-188 FTCATESAK
+188 FTCATEFAK

-233 FEYEIAQADKSWVSY
+233 FDYEIAQADKSWVSY
-248 VGTRA
+248 VGSRA

-292 GVSPALVLTQKEYIV
+292 GASPALVLTQKEYIV

-353 NTTYDNRSA
+353 NTTCDNRSTE
-362 KIHFFNKEN
+362 IHFYNKEN

-398 EGGTVDVTLQNN
+398 EGGTVDVTLQHN

-426 IATRALQE
+426 IETRALQE
-434 NKLRFNISENT
+434 NQLRFNISENT

-480 DPNFKAYLVTNYD
+480 DPNFKAYLVANYD
-493 QNSDNEISQSEIEK
+493 QNSDNEISRFEIEK
-507 VTYLTLTGLS
+507 LKSLIVSSLG

-523 IEHFTNLKSLSCD
+523 IEHFTNLEGLACD

-541 ELDLSKNTQLTGLAC
+541 ELDLSKNTQLTELTC

-573 TSLSCCENKLTD
+573 TWLSCGDNKLTG
-585 KLDCSNWA
+585 KLDCSNWV
-593 NLTNLDC
+593 NLTNLNC
-600 HDNNFTT
+600 HTNNFTA

-615 LIGLSCAGNNLTSLN
+615 LIGLSCGNNNLTSLN
-630 VQDCP
+630 VQDCS
-635 NLTILQCSGNRLSS
+635 N
-649 LDISMCLNLTN
+649 
-660 LNCENNSLTT
+660 LTT
-670 LDLNNCHNLT
+670 LQCDG
-680 NLFCQNNKLSSL
+680 NKLSSL
-692 DISMCSKLSLLY
+692 DISMCPYLLTLSCGNNNLETLDLSNCHNLDRLFCQDNKLSSLDISMCLKLSLLY
-704 CQGNKLTSLT
+704 CQNNMLTLLT

-719 TLRDLDCS
+719 TLRD
-727 RNQLSSLIV
+727 
-736 TSCTSLTQL
+736 
-745 ECGYNNLPS
+745 
-754 LDINMC
+754 
-760 SKLSSLHCQGNKLT
+760 
-774 SLTLGNASTL
+774 
-784 QALDCSQNQLSSL
+784 LDCSQNQLSSL
-797 IATSCTNL
+797 IATSCTSL
-805 TRLEC
+805 TQLTC

-831 DNNPFEE
+831 HNNPFEE

-849 HNYAAGYKTTDYPYL
+849 HNYAAIYDPTKTTDYPYL
-864 RNALNNST
+864 SYALNNST
-872 KLKITSSRYSRLD
+872 KLKITSSRYSRLN
-885 VSNNQLE
+885 VSGNQLE
-892 SLDISQSPNIQE
+892 SLDISQSPNIQK
-904 LYCTYNNLTALDVT
+904 LYCNNNNLTTLDVT
-918 RHRQLAKL
+918 KHRQLVEL
-926 DCEVNRLTELN
+926 NCEANHMTELN
-937 LETNSLLRYLK
+937 LETNSLLQYLK

-957 KTTNNPGLRTLEI
+957 KTTNNPELRTLEI
-970 KSNPIDLLDV
+970 KSNQIDVLDL
-980 SNNQEINIL
+980 SNNQYINTL

-999 VWFQNQTQHAL
+999 IWFQSQTQHAL
-1010 IPTCV
+1010 IPTCA
-1015 LDLDITKPCY
+1015 LDLSITKPCY

-1032 VLMNYYNED
+1032 VLMNYYNEA

-1059 LSLDESLLPWYKWN
+1059 LSLDEALLPWYKWN
-1073 SSNNSASYPV
+1073 SSNNKASYPV
-1083 SDWINTKKE
+1083 SDWINTKKQ
-1092 SNPAWKLPTIDDLT
+1092 SNTAWELPTIDDLT
-1106 TLFSYRF
+1106 TLFYYRF
-1113 GVNESSI
+1113 EVNGSSI

-1141 EVHNNG
+1141 EVNNNG

-1157 GYSATGQTIESSWEA
+1157 GYSATGQPIESSWEA

>member
-22 TDKEGGGN
+22 TDKEEGGN
-30 YVLSITPQ
+30 YVLSIAPQ
-38 NLKFPANG
+38 NLKFPAND

-62 GGDSWCTPT
+62 GGDSWCTPS
-71 ITSGGNGANVTFSVQ
+71 ITSGGNGANVTFSVE
-86 KNIELQPRNTSFTFT
+86 KNMELQPRNTSFTFT
-101 LGDEKET
+101 LGNEKAT
-108 LYVTQE
+108 LHVTQE
-114 AASNSNISLNPKS
+114 AAPNSNISLNPGS

-138 VIVTCNGTWALSGE
+138 VIVTCNGTWALSRE
-152 TVSWCRPSKTSG
+152 TVSWCRPSKTTG
-164 KNNDVV
+164 QNNDVV
-170 AFNIDENN
+170 TFNIDENN
-178 LPDDRNATYT
+178 LSDDRNATYT

-233 FEYEIAQADKSWVSY
+233 FDYEIAQADKSWVSY
-248 VGTRA
+248 VGSRA

-292 GVSPALVLTQKEYIV
+292 GASPALVLTQKEYIV

-353 NTTYDNRSA
+353 NTTCDNRSTE
-362 KIHFFNKEN
+362 IHFYNKEN

-398 EGGTVDVTLQNN
+398 EGGTVDVTLQHN

-426 IATRALQE
+426 IETRALQE
-434 NKLRFNISENT
+434 NQLRFNISENT

-480 DPNFKAYLVTNYD
+480 DPNFKAYLVANYD
-493 QNSDNEISQSEIEK
+493 QNSDNEISRFEIEK
-507 VTYLTLTGLS
+507 LKSLIVSSLG

-523 IEHFTNLKSLSCD
+523 IEHFTNLEGLACD

-541 ELDLSKNTQLTGLAC
+541 ELDLSKNTQLTELTC

-573 TSLSCCENKLTD
+573 TWLSCGDNKLTG
-585 KLDCSNWA
+585 KLDCSNWV
-593 NLTNLDC
+593 NLTNLNC
-600 HDNNFTT
+600 HTNNFTA

-615 LIGLSCAGNNLTSLN
+615 LIGLSCGNNNLTSLN
-630 VQDCP
+630 VQDCS
-635 NLTILQCSGNRLSS
+635 N
-649 LDISMCLNLTN
+649 
-660 LNCENNSLTT
+660 LTT
-670 LDLNNCHNLT
+670 LQCDG
-680 NLFCQNNKLSSL
+680 NKLSSL
-692 DISMCSKLSLLY
+692 DISMCPYLLTLSCGNNNLETLDLSNCHNLDRLFCQDNKLSSLDISMCLKLSLLY
-704 CQGNKLTSLT
+704 CQNNMLTLLT

-719 TLRDLDCS
+719 TLRD
-727 RNQLSSLIV
+727 
-736 TSCTSLTQL
+736 
-745 ECGYNNLPS
+745 
-754 LDINMC
+754 
-760 SKLSSLHCQGNKLT
+760 
-774 SLTLGNASTL
+774 
-784 QALDCSQNQLSSL
+784 LDCSQNQLSSL
-797 IATSCTNL
+797 IATSCTSL
-805 TRLEC
+805 TQLTC

-831 DNNPFEE
+831 HNNPFEE

-849 HNYAAGYKTTDYPYL
+849 HNYAAIYDPTKTTDYPYL
-864 RNALNNST
+864 SYALNNST
-872 KLKITSSRYSRLD
+872 KLKITSSRYSRLN
-885 VSNNQLE
+885 VSGNQLE
-892 SLDISQSPNIQE
+892 SLDISQSPNIQK
-904 LYCTYNNLTALDVT
+904 LYCNNNNLTTLDVT
-918 RHRQLAKL
+918 KHRQLVEL
-926 DCEVNRLTELN
+926 NCEANHMTELN
-937 LETNSLLRYLK
+937 LETNSLLQYLK

-957 KTTNNPGLRTLEI
+957 KTTNNPELRTLEI
-970 KSNPIDLLDV
+970 KSNQIDVLDL
-980 SNNQEINIL
+980 SNNQYINTL

-999 VWFQNQTQHAL
+999 IWFQSQTQHAL
-1010 IPTCV
+1010 IPTCA
-1015 LDLDITKPCY
+1015 LDLSITKPCY

-1032 VLMNYYNED
+1032 VLMNYYNEA

-1059 LSLDESLLPWYKWN
+1059 LSLDEALLPWYKWN
-1073 SSNNSASYPV
+1073 SSNNKASYPV
-1083 SDWINTKKE
+1083 SDWINTKKQ
-1092 SNPAWKLPTIDDLT
+1092 SNTAWELPTIDDLT
-1106 TLFSYRF
+1106 TLFYYRF
-1113 GVNESSI
+1113 EVNGSSI

-1141 EVHNNG
+1141 EVNNNG

-1157 GYSATGQTIESSWEA
+1157 GYSATGQPIESSWEA

>member
-22 TDKEGGGN
+22 TDKEEGGN
-30 YVLSITPQ
+30 YVLSIAPQ
-38 NLKFPANG
+38 NLKFPAND

-62 GGDSWCTPT
+62 GGDSWCTPS
-71 ITSGGNGANVTFSVQ
+71 ITSGGNGANVTFSVE
-86 KNIELQPRNTSFTFT
+86 KNMELQPRNTSFTFT
-101 LGDEKET
+101 LGNEKAT
-108 LYVTQE
+108 LHVTQE
-114 AASNSNISLNPKS
+114 AAPNSNISLNPGS

-152 TVSWCRPSKTSG
+152 TVSWCSPSKTTG
-164 KNNDVV
+164 QNNDVV
-170 AFNIDENN
+170 TFNIDENN

-233 FEYEIAQADKSWVSY
+233 FDYEIAQADKSWVSY
-248 VGTRA
+248 VGSRA

-292 GVSPALVLTQKEYIV
+292 GASPALVLTQKEYIV

-353 NTTYDNRSA
+353 NTTCDNRSTE
-362 KIHFFNKEN
+362 IHFYNKEN

-398 EGGTVDVTLQNN
+398 EGGTVDVTLQHN

-426 IATRALQE
+426 IETRALQE
-434 NKLRFNISENT
+434 NQLRFNISENT

-480 DPNFKAYLVTNYD
+480 DPNFKAYLVANYD
-493 QNSDNEISQSEIEK
+493 QNSDNEISRFEIEK
-507 VTYLTLTGLS
+507 LKSLIVSSLG

-523 IEHFTNLKSLSCD
+523 IEHFTNLEGLACD

-541 ELDLSKNTQLTGLAC
+541 ELDLSKNTQLTELTC

-573 TSLSCCENKLTD
+573 TWLSCGDNKLTG
-585 KLDCSNWA
+585 KLDCSNWV
-593 NLTNLDC
+593 NLTNLNC
-600 HDNNFTT
+600 HTNNFTA

-615 LIGLSCAGNNLTSLN
+615 LIGLSCGNNNLTSLN
-630 VQDCP
+630 VQDCS
-635 NLTILQCSGNRLSS
+635 NLTTLQCDGNKLSS
-649 LDISMCLNLTN
+649 LDISMCPYLLTLSCGNNNL
-660 LNCENNSLTT
+660 ET
-670 LDLNNCHNLT
+670 LDLSNCHNLDL
-680 NLFCQNNKLSSL
+680 LFCQDNKLSSL

-704 CQGNKLTSLT
+704 CQNNMLTLLT

-719 TLRDLDCS
+719 TLRD
-727 RNQLSSLIV
+727 
-736 TSCTSLTQL
+736 
-745 ECGYNNLPS
+745 
-754 LDINMC
+754 
-760 SKLSSLHCQGNKLT
+760 
-774 SLTLGNASTL
+774 
-784 QALDCSQNQLSSL
+784 LDCSQNQLSSL
-797 IATSCTNL
+797 IATSCTSL
-805 TRLEC
+805 TQLTC

-831 DNNPFEE
+831 HNNPFEE

-849 HNYAAGYKTTDYPYL
+849 HNYAAIYDPTKTTDYPYL
-864 RNALNNST
+864 SYALNNST
-872 KLKITSSRYSRLD
+872 KLKITSSRYSRLN
-885 VSNNQLE
+885 VSGNQLE
-892 SLDISQSPNIQE
+892 SLDISQSPNIQK
-904 LYCTYNNLTALDVT
+904 LYCNNNNLTTLDVT
-918 RHRQLAKL
+918 KHRQLVEL
-926 DCEVNRLTELN
+926 NCEANHMTELN
-937 LETNSLLRYLK
+937 LETNSLLQYLK

-957 KTTNNPGLRTLEI
+957 KTTNNPELRTLEI
-970 KSNPIDLLDV
+970 KSNQIDVLDL
-980 SNNQEINIL
+980 SNNQYINTL

-999 VWFQNQTQHAL
+999 IWFQNQTQHAL
-1010 IPTCV
+1010 IPTCA
-1015 LDLDITKPCY
+1015 LDLSITKPCY

-1032 VLMNYYNED
+1032 VLMNYYNEA

-1059 LSLDESLLPWYKWN
+1059 LSLDEALLPWYKWN
-1073 SSNNSASYPV
+1073 SSNNKASYPV
-1083 SDWINTKKE
+1083 SDWINTKKQ
-1092 SNPAWKLPTIDDLT
+1092 SNTAWELPTIDDLT
-1106 TLFSYRF
+1106 TLFYYRF
-1113 GVNESSI
+1113 EVNGSSI

-1141 EVHNNG
+1141 EVNNNG

-1157 GYSATGQTIESSWEA
+1157 GYSATGQPIESSWEA

>member
-22 TDKEGGGN
+22 TDKEEGGN
-30 YVLSITPQ
+30 YGLSIAPQ
-38 NLKFPANG
+38 NLKFPAND

-62 GGDSWCTPT
+62 GGDSWCTPS
-71 ITSGGNGANVTFSVQ
+71 ITSGGNGANVTFSVE
-86 KNIELQPRNTSFTFT
+86 KNMELQPRNTSFTFT
-101 LGDEKET
+101 LGNEKAT
-108 LYVTQE
+108 LHVTQE
-114 AASNSNISLNPKS
+114 AAPNSNISLNPGS

-152 TVSWCRPSKTSG
+152 TVSWCRPSKTTG
-164 KNNDVV
+164 QNNDVV
-170 AFNIDENN
+170 TFNIDENN
-178 LPDDRNATYT
+178 LSDDRNATYT

-233 FEYEIAQADKSWVSY
+233 FDYEIAQADKSWVSY
-248 VGTRA
+248 VGSRA

-292 GVSPALVLTQKEYIV
+292 GASPALVLTQKEYIV

-353 NTTYDNRSA
+353 NTTCDNRSTE
-362 KIHFFNKEN
+362 IHFYNKEN

-398 EGGTVDVTLQNN
+398 EGGTVDVTLQHN

-426 IATRALQE
+426 IETRALQE
-434 NKLRFNISENT
+434 NQLRFNISENT

-480 DPNFKAYLVTNYD
+480 DPNFKAYLVANYD
-493 QNSDNEISQSEIEK
+493 QNSDNEISRFEIEK
-507 VTYLTLTGLS
+507 LKSLIVSSLG

-523 IEHFTNLKSLSCD
+523 IEHFTNLEGLACD

-541 ELDLSKNTQLTGLAC
+541 ELDLSKNTQLTELTC

-573 TSLSCCENKLTD
+573 TWLSCGDNKLTG
-585 KLDCSNWA
+585 KLDCSNWV
-593 NLTNLDC
+593 NLTNLNC
-600 HDNNFTT
+600 HTNNFTA

-615 LIGLSCAGNNLTSLN
+615 LIGLSCGNNNLTSLN
-630 VQDCP
+630 VQDCS
-635 NLTILQCSGNRLSS
+635 N
-649 LDISMCLNLTN
+649 
-660 LNCENNSLTT
+660 LTT
-670 LDLNNCHNLT
+670 LQCDG
-680 NLFCQNNKLSSL
+680 NKLSSL
-692 DISMCSKLSLLY
+692 DISMCPYLLTLSCGNNNLETLDLSNCHNLDRLFCQDNKLSSLDISMCLKLSLLY
-704 CQGNKLTSLT
+704 CQNNMLTLLT

-719 TLRDLDCS
+719 TLRD
-727 RNQLSSLIV
+727 
-736 TSCTSLTQL
+736 
-745 ECGYNNLPS
+745 
-754 LDINMC
+754 
-760 SKLSSLHCQGNKLT
+760 
-774 SLTLGNASTL
+774 
-784 QALDCSQNQLSSL
+784 LDCSQNQLSSL
-797 IATSCTNL
+797 IATSCTSL
-805 TRLEC
+805 TQLTC

-831 DNNPFEE
+831 HNNPFEE

-849 HNYAAGYKTTDYPYL
+849 HNYAAIYDPTKTTDYPYL
-864 RNALNNST
+864 SYALNNST
-872 KLKITSSRYSRLD
+872 KLKITSSRYSRLN
-885 VSNNQLE
+885 VSGNQLE
-892 SLDISQSPNIQE
+892 SLDISQSPNIQK
-904 LYCTYNNLTALDVT
+904 LYCNNNNLTTLDVT
-918 RHRQLAKL
+918 KHRQLVEL
-926 DCEVNRLTELN
+926 NCEANHMTELN
-937 LETNSLLRYLK
+937 LETNSLLQYLK

-957 KTTNNPGLRTLEI
+957 KTTNNPELRTLEI
-970 KSNPIDLLDV
+970 KSNQIDVLDL
-980 SNNQEINIL
+980 SNNQYINTL

-999 VWFQNQTQHAL
+999 IWFQSQTQHAL
-1010 IPTCV
+1010 IPTCA
-1015 LDLDITKPCY
+1015 LDLSITKPCY

-1032 VLMNYYNED
+1032 VLMNYYNEA

-1059 LSLDESLLPWYKWN
+1059 LSLDEALLPWYKWN
-1073 SSNNSASYPV
+1073 SSNNKASYPV
-1083 SDWINTKKE
+1083 SDWINTKKQ
-1092 SNPAWKLPTIDDLT
+1092 SNTAWELPTIDDLT
-1106 TLFSYRF
+1106 TLFYYRF
-1113 GVNESSI
+1113 EVNGSSI

-1141 EVHNNG
+1141 EVNNNG

-1157 GYSATGQTIESSWEA
+1157 GYSATGQPIESSWEA

>member
-22 TDKEGGGN
+22 TDKEEGGN
-30 YVLSITPQ
+30 YVLSIAPQ
-38 NLKFPANG
+38 NLKFPAND

-62 GGDSWCTPT
+62 GGDSWCTPS
-71 ITSGGNGANVTFSVQ
+71 ITSGGNGANVTFSVE
-86 KNIELQPRNTSFTFT
+86 KNMELQPRNTSFTFT
-101 LGDEKET
+101 LGNEKAT
-108 LYVTQE
+108 LHVTQE
-114 AASNSNISLNPKS
+114 AAPNSNISLNPGS

-152 TVSWCRPSKTSG
+152 TVSWCRPSKTTG
-164 KNNDVV
+164 QNNDVV
-170 AFNIDENN
+170 TFNIDENN
-178 LPDDRNATYT
+178 LSDDRNATYT

-233 FEYEIAQADKSWVSY
+233 FDYEIAQADKSWVSY
-248 VGTRA
+248 VGLRA

-292 GVSPALVLTQKEYIV
+292 GASPALVLTQKEYIV

-353 NTTYDNRSA
+353 NTTCDNRSTE
-362 KIHFFNKEN
+362 IHFYNKEN

-398 EGGTVDVTLQNN
+398 EGGTVDVTLQHN

-426 IATRALQE
+426 IETRALQE
-434 NKLRFNISENT
+434 NQLRFNISENT

-480 DPNFKAYLVTNYD
+480 DPNFKAYLVANYD
-493 QNSDNEISQSEIEK
+493 QNSDNEISRFEIEK
-507 VTYLTLTGLS
+507 LKSLIVSSLG

-523 IEHFTNLKSLSCD
+523 IEHFTNLEGLACD

-541 ELDLSKNTQLTGLAC
+541 ELDLSKNTQLTELTC

-573 TSLSCCENKLTD
+573 TWLSCGDNKLTG
-585 KLDCSNWA
+585 KLDCSNWV
-593 NLTNLDC
+593 NLTNLNC
-600 HDNNFTT
+600 HTNNFTA

-615 LIGLSCAGNNLTSLN
+615 LIGLSCGNNNLTSLN
-630 VQDCP
+630 VQDCS
-635 NLTILQCSGNRLSS
+635 N
-649 LDISMCLNLTN
+649 
-660 LNCENNSLTT
+660 LTT
-670 LDLNNCHNLT
+670 LQCDG
-680 NLFCQNNKLSSL
+680 NKLSSL
-692 DISMCSKLSLLY
+692 DISMCPYLLTLSCGNNNLETLDLSNCHNLDRLFCQDNKLSSLDISMCLKLSLLY
-704 CQGNKLTSLT
+704 CQNNMLTLLT

-719 TLRDLDCS
+719 TLRD
-727 RNQLSSLIV
+727 
-736 TSCTSLTQL
+736 
-745 ECGYNNLPS
+745 
-754 LDINMC
+754 
-760 SKLSSLHCQGNKLT
+760 
-774 SLTLGNASTL
+774 
-784 QALDCSQNQLSSL
+784 LDCSQNQLSSL
-797 IATSCTNL
+797 IATSCTSL
-805 TRLEC
+805 TQLTC

-831 DNNPFEE
+831 HNNPFEE

-849 HNYAAGYKTTDYPYL
+849 HNYAAIYDPTKTTDYPYL
-864 RNALNNST
+864 SYALNNST
-872 KLKITSSRYSRLD
+872 KLKITSSRYSRLN
-885 VSNNQLE
+885 VSGNQLE
-892 SLDISQSPNIQE
+892 SLDISQSPNIQK
-904 LYCTYNNLTALDVT
+904 LYCNNNNLTTLDVT
-918 RHRQLAKL
+918 KHRQLVEL
-926 DCEVNRLTELN
+926 NCEANHMTELN
-937 LETNSLLRYLK
+937 LETNSLLQYLK

-957 KTTNNPGLRTLEI
+957 KTTNNPELRTLEI
-970 KSNPIDLLDV
+970 KSNQIDVLDL
-980 SNNQEINIL
+980 SNNQYINTL

-999 VWFQNQTQHAL
+999 IWFQSQTQHAL
-1010 IPTCV
+1010 IPTCA
-1015 LDLDITKPCY
+1015 LDLSITKPCY

-1032 VLMNYYNED
+1032 VLMNYYNEA

-1059 LSLDESLLPWYKWN
+1059 LSLDEALLPWYKWN
-1073 SSNNSASYPV
+1073 SSNNKASYPV
-1083 SDWINTKKE
+1083 SDWINTKKQ
-1092 SNPAWKLPTIDDLT
+1092 SNTAWELPTIDDLT
-1106 TLFSYRF
+1106 TLFYYRF
-1113 GVNESSI
+1113 EVNGSSI

-1141 EVHNNG
+1141 EVNNNG

-1157 GYSATGQTIESSWEA
+1157 GYSATGQPIESSWEA

>member
-22 TDKEGGGN
+22 TDKEEGGN
-30 YVLSITPQ
+30 YVLSIAPQ
-38 NLKFPANG
+38 NLKFPAND

-62 GGDSWCTPT
+62 GGDSWCTPS
-71 ITSGGNGANVTFSVQ
+71 ITSGGNGANVTFSVE
-86 KNIELQPRNTSFTFT
+86 KNMELQPRNTSFTFT
-101 LGDEKET
+101 LGNEKAT
-108 LYVTQE
+108 LHVTQE
-114 AASNSNISLNPKS
+114 AAPNSNISLNPGS

-152 TVSWCRPSKTSG
+152 TVSWCRPSKTTG
-164 KNNDVV
+164 QNNDVV
-170 AFNIDENN
+170 TFNIDENN
-178 LPDDRNATYT
+178 LSDDRNATYT

-233 FEYEIAQADKSWVSY
+233 FDYEIAQADKSWVSY
-248 VGTRA
+248 VGSRA

-292 GVSPALVLTQKEYIV
+292 GASPALVLTQKEYIV

-353 NTTYDNRSA
+353 NTTCYNRSTE
-362 KIHFFNKEN
+362 IHFYNKEN

-398 EGGTVDVTLQNN
+398 EGGTVDVTLQHN

-426 IATRALQE
+426 IETRALQE
-434 NKLRFNISENT
+434 NQLRFNISENT

-480 DPNFKAYLVTNYD
+480 DPNFKAYLVANYD
-493 QNSDNEISQSEIEK
+493 QNSDNEISRFEIEK
-507 VTYLTLTGLS
+507 LKSLIVSSLG

-523 IEHFTNLKSLSCD
+523 IEHFTNLEGLACD

-541 ELDLSKNTQLTGLAC
+541 ELDLSKNTQLTELTC

-573 TSLSCCENKLTD
+573 TWLSCGDNKLTG
-585 KLDCSNWA
+585 KLDCSNWV
-593 NLTNLDC
+593 NLTNLNC
-600 HDNNFTT
+600 HTNNFTA

-615 LIGLSCAGNNLTSLN
+615 LIGLSCGNNNLTSLN
-630 VQDCP
+630 VQDCS
-635 NLTILQCSGNRLSS
+635 N
-649 LDISMCLNLTN
+649 
-660 LNCENNSLTT
+660 LTT
-670 LDLNNCHNLT
+670 LQCDG
-680 NLFCQNNKLSSL
+680 NKLSSL
-692 DISMCSKLSLLY
+692 DISMCPYLLTLSCGNNNLETLDLSNCHNLDRLFCQDNKLSSLDISMCLKLSLLY
-704 CQGNKLTSLT
+704 CQNNMLTLLT

-719 TLRDLDCS
+719 TLRD
-727 RNQLSSLIV
+727 
-736 TSCTSLTQL
+736 
-745 ECGYNNLPS
+745 
-754 LDINMC
+754 
-760 SKLSSLHCQGNKLT
+760 
-774 SLTLGNASTL
+774 
-784 QALDCSQNQLSSL
+784 LDCSQNQLSSL
-797 IATSCTNL
+797 IATSCTSL
-805 TRLEC
+805 TQLTC

-831 DNNPFEE
+831 HNNPFEE

-849 HNYAAGYKTTDYPYL
+849 HNYAAIYDPTKTTDYPYL
-864 RNALNNST
+864 SYALNNST
-872 KLKITSSRYSRLD
+872 KLKITSSRYSRLN
-885 VSNNQLE
+885 VSGNQLE
-892 SLDISQSPNIQE
+892 SLDISQSPNIQK
-904 LYCTYNNLTALDVT
+904 LYCNNNNLTTLDVT
-918 RHRQLAKL
+918 KHRQLVEL
-926 DCEVNRLTELN
+926 NCEANHMTELN
-937 LETNSLLRYLK
+937 LETNSLLQYLK

-957 KTTNNPGLRTLEI
+957 KTTNNPELRTLEI
-970 KSNPIDLLDV
+970 KSNQIDVLDL
-980 SNNQEINIL
+980 SNNQYINTL

-999 VWFQNQTQHAL
+999 IWFQSQTQHAL
-1010 IPTCV
+1010 IPTCA
-1015 LDLDITKPCY
+1015 LDLSITKPCY

-1032 VLMNYYNED
+1032 VLMNYYNEA

-1059 LSLDESLLPWYKWN
+1059 LSLDEALLPWYKWN
-1073 SSNNSASYPV
+1073 SSNNKASYPV
-1083 SDWINTKKE
+1083 SDWINTKKQ
-1092 SNPAWKLPTIDDLT
+1092 SNTAWELPTIDDLT
-1106 TLFSYRF
+1106 TLFYYRF
-1113 GVNESSI
+1113 EVNGSSI

-1141 EVHNNG
+1141 EVNNNG

-1157 GYSATGQTIESSWEA
+1157 GYSATGQPIESSWEA

>member
-22 TDKEGGGN
+22 TDKEEGGN
-30 YVLSITPQ
+30 YVLSIAPQ
-38 NLKFPANG
+38 NLKFPAND

-62 GGDSWCTPT
+62 GGDSWCTPS
-71 ITSGGNGANVTFSVQ
+71 ITSGGNGANVTFSVE
-86 KNIELQPRNTSFTFT
+86 KNMELQPRNTSFTFT
-101 LGDEKET
+101 LGNEKAT
-108 LYVTQE
+108 LHVTQE
-114 AASNSNISLNPKS
+114 AAPNSNISLNPGS

-152 TVSWCRPSKTSG
+152 TVSWCRPSKTTG
-164 KNNDVV
+164 QNNDVV
-170 AFNIDENN
+170 TFNIDENN
-178 LPDDRNATYT
+178 LSDDRNATYT

-233 FEYEIAQADKSWVSY
+233 FDYEIAQADKSWVSY
-248 VGTRA
+248 VGSRA

-292 GVSPALVLTQKEYIV
+292 GASPALVLTQKEYIV

-353 NTTYDNRSA
+353 NTTCDNRSTE
-362 KIHFFNKEN
+362 IHFYNKEN

-398 EGGTVDVTLQNN
+398 EGGTVDVTLQHN

-426 IATRALQE
+426 IETRALQE
-434 NKLRFNISENT
+434 NQLRFNISENT

-480 DPNFKAYLVTNYD
+480 DPNFKAYLVANYD
-493 QNSDNEISQSEIEK
+493 QNSDNEISRFEIEK
-507 VTYLTLTGLS
+507 LKSLIVSSLG

-523 IEHFTNLKSLSCD
+523 IEHFTNLEGLTCD

-541 ELDLSKNTQLTGLAC
+541 ELDLSKNTQLTELTC
-556 GYNKISKLIL
+556 DYNKISKLIL

-573 TSLSCCENKLTD
+573 TWLSCGDNKLTG
-585 KLDCSNWA
+585 KLDCSNWV
-593 NLTNLDC
+593 NLTNLNC
-600 HDNNFTT
+600 YTNNFTA

-615 LIGLSCAGNNLTSLN
+615 LIGLSCGNNNLTSLN
-630 VQDCP
+630 VQDCS
-635 NLTILQCSGNRLSS
+635 N
-649 LDISMCLNLTN
+649 
-660 LNCENNSLTT
+660 LTT
-670 LDLNNCHNLT
+670 LQCDG
-680 NLFCQNNKLSSL
+680 NKLSSL
-692 DISMCSKLSLLY
+692 DISMCPYLLTLSCGNNNLETLDLSNCHNLDRLFCQDNKLSSLDISMCLKLSLLY
-704 CQGNKLTSLT
+704 CQNNMLTLLT

-719 TLRDLDCS
+719 TLRD
-727 RNQLSSLIV
+727 
-736 TSCTSLTQL
+736 
-745 ECGYNNLPS
+745 
-754 LDINMC
+754 
-760 SKLSSLHCQGNKLT
+760 
-774 SLTLGNASTL
+774 
-784 QALDCSQNQLSSL
+784 LDCSQNQLSSL
-797 IATSCTNL
+797 IATSCTSL
-805 TRLEC
+805 TQLTC

-831 DNNPFEE
+831 HNNPFEE

-849 HNYAAGYKTTDYPYL
+849 HNYAAIYDPTKTTDYPYL
-864 RNALNNST
+864 SYALNNST
-872 KLKITSSRYSRLD
+872 KLKITSSRYSRLN
-885 VSNNQLE
+885 VSGNQLE
-892 SLDISQSPNIQE
+892 SLDISQSSNIQK
-904 LYCTYNNLTALDVT
+904 LYCNNNNLTTLDVT
-918 RHRQLAKL
+918 KHRQLVEL
-926 DCEVNRLTELN
+926 NCEANHMTELN
-937 LETNSLLRYLK
+937 LETNSLLQYLK

-957 KTTNNPGLRTLEI
+957 KTTNNPELRTLEI
-970 KSNPIDLLDV
+970 KSNQIDVLDL
-980 SNNQEINIL
+980 SNNQYINTL

-999 VWFQNQTQHAL
+999 IWFQSQTQHAL
-1010 IPTCV
+1010 IPTCA
-1015 LDLDITKPCY
+1015 LDLSITKPCY

-1032 VLMNYYNED
+1032 VLMNYYNEA

-1059 LSLDESLLPWYKWN
+1059 LSLDEALLPWYKWN
-1073 SSNNSASYPV
+1073 SSNNKASYPV
-1083 SDWINTKKE
+1083 SDWINTKKQ
-1092 SNPAWKLPTIDDLT
+1092 SNTAWELPTIDDLT
-1106 TLFSYRF
+1106 TLFYYRF
-1113 GVNESSI
+1113 EVNGSSI

-1141 EVHNNG
+1141 EVNNNG

-1157 GYSATGQTIESSWEA
+1157 GYSATGQPIESSWEA

>member
-8 LFIVLSLSC
+8 LFIALSLSC

-71 ITSGGNGANVTFSVQ
+71 IMSGGNGANVTFSVQ

-114 AASNSNISLNPKS
+114 AASNSNISLNPES

-170 AFNIDENN
+170 TFNIDENN
-178 LPDDRNATYT
+178 LSDDRNATYT

-233 FEYEIAQADKSWVSY
+233 FDYEIAQADKSWVSY
-248 VGTRA
+248 VGSRA

-292 GVSPALVLTQKEYIV
+292 GASPALVLTQKEYIV

-322 DYEVAM
+322 DYKVAM
-328 PSVDWITESPTRA
+328 PSVDWIMESPTRA

-353 NTTYDNRSA
+353 NTTCDNRSTE
-362 KIHFFNKEN
+362 IHFYNKEN

-398 EGGTVDVTLQNN
+398 EGGTVDVTLQHN

-426 IATRALQE
+426 IETRALQE
-434 NKLRFNISENT
+434 NQLRFNISENT

-480 DPNFKAYLVTNYD
+480 DPNFKAYLVANYD
-493 QNSDNEISQSEIEK
+493 QNSDNEISRFEIEK
-507 VTYLTLTGLS
+507 LKSLIVSSLG

-523 IEHFTNLKSLSCD
+523 IEHFTNLEGLACD

-541 ELDLSKNTQLTGLAC
+541 ELDLSKNTQLTELTC

-573 TSLSCCENKLTD
+573 TWLSCGDNKLTG
-585 KLDCSNWA
+585 KLDCSNWV
-593 NLTNLDC
+593 NLTNLNC
-600 HDNNFTT
+600 HTNNFTA

-615 LIGLSCAGNNLTSLN
+615 LIGLSCGNNNLTSLN
-630 VQDCP
+630 VQDCS
-635 NLTILQCSGNRLSS
+635 N
-649 LDISMCLNLTN
+649 
-660 LNCENNSLTT
+660 LTT
-670 LDLNNCHNLT
+670 LQCDG
-680 NLFCQNNKLSSL
+680 NKLSSL
-692 DISMCSKLSLLY
+692 DISMCPYLLTLSCGNNNLETLDLSNCHNLDRLFCQDNKLSSLDISMCLKLSLLY
-704 CQGNKLTSLT
+704 CQNNMLTLLT

-719 TLRDLDCS
+719 TLRD
-727 RNQLSSLIV
+727 
-736 TSCTSLTQL
+736 
-745 ECGYNNLPS
+745 
-754 LDINMC
+754 
-760 SKLSSLHCQGNKLT
+760 
-774 SLTLGNASTL
+774 
-784 QALDCSQNQLSSL
+784 LDCSQNQLSSL
-797 IATSCTNL
+797 IATSCTSL
-805 TRLEC
+805 TQLTC

-831 DNNPFEE
+831 HNNPFEE

-849 HNYAAGYKTTDYPYL
+849 HNYAAIYDPTKTTDYPYL
-864 RNALNNST
+864 SYALNNST
-872 KLKITSSRYSRLD
+872 KLKITSSRYSRLN
-885 VSNNQLE
+885 VSGNQLE
-892 SLDISQSPNIQE
+892 SLDISQSPNIQK
-904 LYCTYNNLTALDVT
+904 LYCNNNNLTTLDVT
-918 RHRQLAKL
+918 KHRQLVEL
-926 DCEVNRLTELN
+926 NCEANHMTELN
-937 LETNSLLRYLK
+937 LETNSLLQYLK

-957 KTTNNPGLRTLEI
+957 KTTNNPELRTLEI
-970 KSNPIDLLDV
+970 KSNQIDVLDL
-980 SNNQEINIL
+980 SNNQYINTL

-999 VWFQNQTQHAL
+999 IWFQSQTQHAL
-1010 IPTCV
+1010 IPTCA
-1015 LDLDITKPCY
+1015 LDLSITKPCY

-1032 VLMNYYNED
+1032 VLMNYYNEA

-1059 LSLDESLLPWYKWN
+1059 LSLDEALLPWYKWN
-1073 SSNNSASYPV
+1073 SSNNKASYPV
-1083 SDWINTKKE
+1083 SDWINTKKQ
-1092 SNPAWKLPTIDDLT
+1092 SNTAWELPTIDDLT
-1106 TLFSYRF
+1106 TLFYYRF
-1113 GVNESSI
+1113 EVNGSSI

-1141 EVHNNG
+1141 EVNNNG

-1157 GYSATGQTIESSWEA
+1157 GYSATGQPIESSWEA

>member
-22 TDKEGGGN
+22 TDKEEGGN
-30 YVLSITPQ
+30 YVLSIAPQ

-62 GGDSWCTPT
+62 GGDSWCTPS
-71 ITSGGNGANVTFSVQ
+71 ITSGGNGANVTFSVE
-86 KNIELQPRNTSFTFT
+86 KNMELQPRNTSFTFT
-101 LGDEKET
+101 LGNEKAT
-108 LYVTQE
+108 LHVTQE
-114 AASNSNISLNPKS
+114 AAPNSNISLNPGS

-138 VIVTCNGTWALSGE
+138 VIVTCDGTWALSGE

-170 AFNIDENN
+170 TFNIDENN
-178 LPDDRNATYT
+178 LADDRNATYT

-210 TKSKFEVSAQGEQ
+210 TKSKFEVSAHGEQ

-233 FEYEIAQADKSWVSY
+233 FEYEIAQADKSWISY

-292 GVSPALVLTQKEYIV
+292 GVSPVLVLTQKEYIV

-353 NTTYDNRSA
+353 NTTYDSRFA
-362 KIHFFNKEN
+362 KIHFLNKEN

-398 EGGTVDVTLQNN
+398 EGGTVDVTLQHN

-418 ETDTWITQ
+418 ESDTWITQ
-426 IATRALQE
+426 IETRALQE
-434 NKLRFNISENT
+434 NQLRFNISENT
-445 TGAERI
+445 TGVKRI
-451 GKIMIANTQQNIS
+451 GKIKIINTQQNIS

-474 PVLDIP
+474 PVLNIP
-480 DPNFKAYLVTNYD
+480 DPNFKAYLVANYD
-493 QNSDNEISQSEIEK
+493 QNNDNEISLFEIEK
-507 VTYLTLTGLS
+507 LTYLTVSSLS

-523 IEHFTNLKSLSCD
+523 IEHFTNLQSLSCD
-536 NNSLT
+536 NNSLA

-600 HDNNFTT
+600 HNNNFTA

-615 LIGLSCAGNNLTSLN
+615 LIGLSCGGNNLTSLN
-630 VQDCP
+630 VQDCS
-635 NLTILQCSGNRLSS
+635 NLTILQCGS
-649 LDISMCLNLTN
+649 
-660 LNCENNSLTT
+660 
-670 LDLNNCHNLT
+670 
-680 NLFCQNNKLSSL
+680 NKLSSL
-692 DISMCSKLSLLY
+692 DISMCPYLLTLSCGNNNLETLDLSNCHNLDLLFCQDNKLSSLDISICSKLSLLY
-704 CQGNKLTSLT
+704 CQNNMLTLLT

-719 TLRDLDCS
+719 TLRD
-727 RNQLSSLIV
+727 
-736 TSCTSLTQL
+736 
-745 ECGYNNLPS
+745 
-754 LDINMC
+754 
-760 SKLSSLHCQGNKLT
+760 
-774 SLTLGNASTL
+774 
-784 QALDCSQNQLSSL
+784 LDCSQNQLSSL
-797 IATSCTNL
+797 IATSCTSL
-805 TRLEC
+805 TQLTC
-810 DNNNIRILDI
+810 DNNNIRVLDI
-820 SNCYNLGDLIW
+820 SNCYNLSDLIW
-831 DNNPFEE
+831 HNNPFEE

-849 HNYAAGYKTTDYPYL
+849 HNYAAIYDPTKTTDYPYL
-864 RNALNNST
+864 SYALNNST

-885 VSNNQLE
+885 VSGNQLK
-892 SLDISQSPNIQE
+892 SLDISQSPNIQK
-904 LYCTYNNLTALDVT
+904 LYCNNNNLTTLDVT
-918 RHRQLAKL
+918 KHRQLIEL
-926 DCEVNRLTELN
+926 NCEANRMTELN
-937 LETNSLLRYLK
+937 LETNSLLQYLK

-957 KTTNNPGLRTLEI
+957 KTTNNPELRTLEI
-970 KSNPIDLLDV
+970 KSNPIDLLDL
-980 SNNQEINIL
+980 SNNQKINTL
-989 RCQECPNLRE
+989 RCQECPNLSE
-999 VWFQNQTQHAL
+999 IWFQNQTQHAL
-1010 IPTCV
+1010 IPTCA

-1059 LSLDESLLPWYKWN
+1059 LSLDEALLPWYKWN
-1073 SSNNSASYPV
+1073 SSNNKASYPV
-1083 SDWINTKKE
+1083 SDWINTKKQ
-1092 SNPAWKLPTIDDLT
+1092 SNTTWELPAIDDLT
-1106 TLFSYRF
+1106 TLFYYRF
-1113 GVNESSI
+1113 EVNDSSI

-1141 EVHNNG
+1141 EVNNNG

-1157 GYSATGQTIESSWEA
+1157 GYSATGQPIESSWEA

>member
-22 TDKEGGGN
+22 TDKEEGGN
-30 YVLSITPQ
+30 YVLSIAPQ
-38 NLKFPANG
+38 NLKFPAND

-62 GGDSWCTPT
+62 GGDSWCTPS
-71 ITSGGNGANVTFSVQ
+71 ITSGGNGANVTFSVE
-86 KNIELQPRNTSFTFT
+86 KNMELQPRNTSFTFT
-101 LGDEKET
+101 LGNEKAT
-108 LYVTQE
+108 LHVTQE
-114 AASNSNISLNPKS
+114 AAPNSNISLNPGS

-152 TVSWCRPSKTSG
+152 TVSWCRPSKTTG
-164 KNNDVV
+164 QNNDVV
-170 AFNIDENN
+170 TFNIDENN
-178 LPDDRNATYT
+178 LSDDRNATYT

-292 GVSPALVLTQKEYIV
+292 GASPALVLTQKEYIV

-353 NTTYDNRSA
+353 NTTCDNRSTE
-362 KIHFFNKEN
+362 IHFYNKEN

-398 EGGTVDVTLQNN
+398 EGGTVDVTLQHN

-426 IATRALQE
+426 IETRALQE
-434 NKLRFNISENT
+434 NQLRFNISENT

-541 ELDLSKNTQLTGLAC
+541 ELDLSKNTQLTELTC

-573 TSLSCCENKLTD
+573 TWLSCGDNKLTG
-585 KLDCSNWA
+585 KLDCSNWV
-593 NLTNLDC
+593 NLTNLNC
-600 HDNNFTT
+600 HTNNFTA

-615 LIGLSCAGNNLTSLN
+615 LIGLSCGNNNLTSLN
-630 VQDCP
+630 VQDCS
-635 NLTILQCSGNRLSS
+635 N
-649 LDISMCLNLTN
+649 
-660 LNCENNSLTT
+660 LTT
-670 LDLNNCHNLT
+670 LQCDG
-680 NLFCQNNKLSSL
+680 NKLSSL
-692 DISMCSKLSLLY
+692 DISMCPYLLTLSCGNNNLETLDLSNCHNLDRLFCQDNKLSSLDISMCLKLSLLY
-704 CQGNKLTSLT
+704 CQNNMLTLLT

-719 TLRDLDCS
+719 TLRD
-727 RNQLSSLIV
+727 
-736 TSCTSLTQL
+736 
-745 ECGYNNLPS
+745 
-754 LDINMC
+754 
-760 SKLSSLHCQGNKLT
+760 
-774 SLTLGNASTL
+774 
-784 QALDCSQNQLSSL
+784 LDCSQNQLSSL
-797 IATSCTNL
+797 IATSCTSL
-805 TRLEC
+805 TQLTC

-849 HNYAAGYKTTDYPYL
+849 HNYAAIYDPTKTTDYPYL
-864 RNALNNST
+864 SYALNNST
-872 KLKITSSRYSRLD
+872 KLKITSSRYSRLN
-885 VSNNQLE
+885 VSGNQLE
-892 SLDISQSPNIQE
+892 SLDISQSPNIQK
-904 LYCTYNNLTALDVT
+904 LYCNNNNLTTLDVT
-918 RHRQLAKL
+918 KHRQLVEL
-926 DCEVNRLTELN
+926 NCEANHMTELN
-937 LETNSLLRYLK
+937 LETNSLLQYLK

-957 KTTNNPGLRTLEI
+957 KTTNNPELRTLEI
-970 KSNPIDLLDV
+970 KSNQIDVLDL
-980 SNNQEINIL
+980 SNNQYINTL

-999 VWFQNQTQHAL
+999 IWFQSQTQHAL
-1010 IPTCV
+1010 IPTCA
-1015 LDLDITKPCY
+1015 LDLSITKPCY

-1032 VLMNYYNED
+1032 VLMNYYNEA

-1059 LSLDESLLPWYKWN
+1059 LSLDEALLPWYKWN
-1073 SSNNSASYPV
+1073 SSNNKASYPV
-1083 SDWINTKKE
+1083 SDWINTKKQ
-1092 SNPAWKLPTIDDLT
+1092 SNTAWELPTIDDLT
-1106 TLFSYRF
+1106 TLFYYRF
-1113 GVNESSI
+1113 EVNGSSI

-1141 EVHNNG
+1141 EVNNNG

-1157 GYSATGQTIESSWEA
+1157 GYSATGQPIESSWEA

>member
-22 TDKEGGGN
+22 TDKEEGGN
-30 YVLSITPQ
+30 YVLSIAPQ
-38 NLKFPANG
+38 NLKFPAND

-62 GGDSWCTPT
+62 GGDSWCTPS
-71 ITSGGNGANVTFSVQ
+71 ITSGGNGANVTFSVE
-86 KNIELQPRNTSFTFT
+86 KNMELQPRNTSFTFT
-101 LGDEKET
+101 LGNEKAT
-108 LYVTQE
+108 LHVTQE
-114 AASNSNISLNPKS
+114 AAPNSNISLNPGS

-152 TVSWCRPSKTSG
+152 TVSWCRPSKTTG
-164 KNNDVV
+164 QNNDVV
-170 AFNIDENN
+170 TFNIDENN
-178 LPDDRNATYT
+178 LSDDRNATYT

-233 FEYEIAQADKSWVSY
+233 FDYEIAQADKSWVSY
-248 VGTRA
+248 VGSRA

-292 GVSPALVLTQKEYIV
+292 GASPALVLTQKEYIV

-353 NTTYDNRSA
+353 NTTCDNRSTE
-362 KIHFFNKEN
+362 IHFYNKEN

-398 EGGTVDVTLQNN
+398 EGGTVDVTLQHN

-426 IATRALQE
+426 IETRALQE
-434 NKLRFNISENT
+434 NQLRFNISENT

-480 DPNFKAYLVTNYD
+480 DPNFKAYLVANYD
-493 QNSDNEISQSEIEK
+493 QNSDNEISRFEIEK
-507 VTYLTLTGLS
+507 LKSLIVSSLG

-523 IEHFTNLKSLSCD
+523 IEHFTNLEGLACD

-541 ELDLSKNTQLTGLAC
+541 ELDLSKNTQLTELTC

-573 TSLSCCENKLTD
+573 TWLSCGDNKLTG
-585 KLDCSNWA
+585 KLDCSNWV
-593 NLTNLDC
+593 NLTNLNC
-600 HDNNFTT
+600 HTNNFTA

-615 LIGLSCAGNNLTSLN
+615 LIGLSCGNNNLTSLN
-630 VQDCP
+630 VQDCS
-635 NLTILQCSGNRLSS
+635 N
-649 LDISMCLNLTN
+649 
-660 LNCENNSLTT
+660 LTT
-670 LDLNNCHNLT
+670 LQCDG
-680 NLFCQNNKLSSL
+680 NKLSSL
-692 DISMCSKLSLLY
+692 DISMCPYLLTLSCGNNNLETLDLSNCHNLDRLFCQDNKLSSLDISMCLKLSLLY
-704 CQGNKLTSLT
+704 CQNNMLTLLT

-719 TLRDLDCS
+719 TLRD
-727 RNQLSSLIV
+727 
-736 TSCTSLTQL
+736 
-745 ECGYNNLPS
+745 
-754 LDINMC
+754 
-760 SKLSSLHCQGNKLT
+760 
-774 SLTLGNASTL
+774 
-784 QALDCSQNQLSSL
+784 LDCSQNQLSSL
-797 IATSCTNL
+797 IATSCTSL
-805 TRLEC
+805 TQLTC

-831 DNNPFEE
+831 HNNPFEE

-849 HNYAAGYKTTDYPYL
+849 HNYAAIYDPTKTTDYPYL
-864 RNALNNST
+864 SYALNNST
-872 KLKITSSRYSRLD
+872 KLKITSSRYSRLN
-885 VSNNQLE
+885 VSGNQLE
-892 SLDISQSPNIQE
+892 SLDISQSPNIQK
-904 LYCTYNNLTALDVT
+904 LYCNNNNLTTLDVT
-918 RHRQLAKL
+918 KHQQLVEL
-926 DCEVNRLTELN
+926 NCEANHMTELN
-937 LETNSLLRYLK
+937 LETNSLLQYLK

-957 KTTNNPGLRTLEI
+957 KTTNNPELRTLEI
-970 KSNPIDLLDV
+970 KSNQIDVLDL
-980 SNNQEINIL
+980 SNNQYINTL

-999 VWFQNQTQHAL
+999 IWFQNQTQHAL
-1010 IPTCV
+1010 IPTCA
-1015 LDLDITKPCY
+1015 LDLSITKPCY

-1032 VLMNYYNED
+1032 VLMNYYNEA

-1059 LSLDESLLPWYKWN
+1059 LSLDEALLPWYKWN
-1073 SSNNSASYPV
+1073 SSNNKASYPV
-1083 SDWINTKKE
+1083 SDWINTKKQ
-1092 SNPAWKLPTIDDLT
+1092 SNTAWELPTIDDLT
-1106 TLFSYRF
+1106 TLFYYRF
-1113 GVNESSI
+1113 EVNGSSI

-1141 EVHNNG
+1141 EVNNNG

-1157 GYSATGQTIESSWEA
+1157 GYSATGQPIESSWEA

>member
-22 TDKEGGGN
+22 TDKEEGGN
-30 YVLSITPQ
+30 YVLSIAPQ
-38 NLKFPANG
+38 NLKFPAND

-62 GGDSWCTPT
+62 GGDSWCTPS
-71 ITSGGNGANVTFSVQ
+71 ITSGGNGANVTFSVE
-86 KNIELQPRNTSFTFT
+86 KNMELQPRNTSFTFT
-101 LGDEKET
+101 LGNEKAT
-108 LYVTQE
+108 LHVTQE
-114 AASNSNISLNPKS
+114 AAPNSNISLNPGS
-127 ATVSSNSNTQS
+127 ATVSINSNTQS

-152 TVSWCRPSKTSG
+152 TVSWCRPSKTTG
-164 KNNDVV
+164 QNNDVV
-170 AFNIDENN
+170 TFNIDENN
-178 LPDDRNATYT
+178 LSDDRNATYT

-233 FEYEIAQADKSWVSY
+233 FDYEIAQADKSWVSY
-248 VGTRA
+248 VGSRA

-292 GVSPALVLTQKEYIV
+292 GASPALVLTQKEYIV

-353 NTTYDNRSA
+353 NTTCDNRSTE
-362 KIHFFNKEN
+362 IHFYNKEN

-398 EGGTVDVTLQNN
+398 EGGTVDVTLQHN

-426 IATRALQE
+426 IETRALQE
-434 NKLRFNISENT
+434 NQLRFNISENT

-480 DPNFKAYLVTNYD
+480 DPNFKAYLVANYD
-493 QNSDNEISQSEIEK
+493 QNSDNEISRFEIEK
-507 VTYLTLTGLS
+507 LKSLIVSSLG

-523 IEHFTNLKSLSCD
+523 IEHFTNLEGLACD

-541 ELDLSKNTQLTGLAC
+541 ELDLSKNTQLTELTC

-573 TSLSCCENKLTD
+573 TWLSCGDNKLTG
-585 KLDCSNWA
+585 KLDCSNWV
-593 NLTNLDC
+593 NLTNLNC
-600 HDNNFTT
+600 HTNNFTA

-615 LIGLSCAGNNLTSLN
+615 LIGLSCGNNNLTSLN
-630 VQDCP
+630 VQDCS
-635 NLTILQCSGNRLSS
+635 N
-649 LDISMCLNLTN
+649 
-660 LNCENNSLTT
+660 LTT
-670 LDLNNCHNLT
+670 LQCGG
-680 NLFCQNNKLSSL
+680 NKLSSL
-692 DISMCSKLSLLY
+692 DISMCSKISLLY

-719 TLRDLDCS
+719 TLRDLNCS

-736 TSCTSLTQL
+736 TNCTNLIQL
-745 ECGYNNLPS
+745 ECGYNNLSS

-760 SKLSSLHCQGNKLT
+760 PKLSSLYCQNNI
-774 SLTLGNASTL
+774 LTLLTLDDASTL

-797 IATSCTNL
+797 IVTSYTNL
-805 TRLEC
+805 TRLAC

-820 SNCYNLGDLIW
+820 SNCYNLSELIW
-831 DNNPFEE
+831 HNNPFEE

-849 HNYAAGYKTTDYPYL
+849 HNYAAGHKTTDYPYL

-999 VWFQNQTQHAL
+999 IWFQNQTQHAL
-1010 IPTCV
+1010 IPTCA
-1015 LDLDITKPCY
+1015 LDLSITKPCY

-1032 VLMNYYNED
+1032 VLMNYYNEA

-1059 LSLDESLLPWYKWN
+1059 LSLDEALLPWYKWN
-1073 SSNNSASYPV
+1073 SSNNKASYPV
-1083 SDWINTKKE
+1083 SDWINTKKQ
-1092 SNPAWKLPTIDDLT
+1092 SNTAWELPTIDDLT
-1106 TLFSYRF
+1106 TLFYYRF
-1113 GVNESSI
+1113 EVNGSSI

-1141 EVHNNG
+1141 EVNNNG

-1157 GYSATGQTIESSWEA
+1157 GYSATGQPIESSWEA

>member
-22 TDKEGGGN
+22 TDKEEGGN
-30 YVLSITPQ
+30 YVLSIAPQ
-38 NLKFPANG
+38 NLKFPAND

-62 GGDSWCTPT
+62 GGDSWCTPS
-71 ITSGGNGANVTFSVQ
+71 ITSGGNGANVTFSVE
-86 KNIELQPRNTSFTFT
+86 KNMELQPRNTSFTFT
-101 LGDEKET
+101 LGNEKAT
-108 LYVTQE
+108 LHVTQE
-114 AASNSNISLNPKS
+114 AAPNSNISLNPGS

-152 TVSWCRPSKTSG
+152 TVSWCRPSKTTG
-164 KNNDVV
+164 QNNDVV
-170 AFNIDENN
+170 TFNIDENN
-178 LPDDRNATYT
+178 LSDDRNATYT

-233 FEYEIAQADKSWVSY
+233 FDYEIAQADKSWVSY
-248 VGTRA
+248 VGSRA

-292 GVSPALVLTQKEYIV
+292 GASPALVLTQKEYIV

-353 NTTYDNRSA
+353 NTTCDNRSTE
-362 KIHFFNKEN
+362 IHFYNKEN

-398 EGGTVDVTLQNN
+398 EGGTVDVTLQHN

-426 IATRALQE
+426 IETRALQE
-434 NKLRFNISENT
+434 NQLRFNISENT

-480 DPNFKAYLVTNYD
+480 DPNFKAYLVANYD
-493 QNSDNEISQSEIEK
+493 QNSDNEISRFEIEK
-507 VTYLTLTGLS
+507 LKSLIVSSLG

-523 IEHFTNLKSLSCD
+523 IEHFTNLEGLACD

-541 ELDLSKNTQLTGLAC
+541 ELDLSKNTQLTELTC

-573 TSLSCCENKLTD
+573 TWLSCGDNKLTG
-585 KLDCSNWA
+585 KLDCSNWV
-593 NLTNLDC
+593 NLTNLNC
-600 HDNNFTT
+600 HTNNFTA

-615 LIGLSCAGNNLTSLN
+615 LIGLSCGNNNLTSLN
-630 VQDCP
+630 VQDCS
-635 NLTILQCSGNRLSS
+635 N
-649 LDISMCLNLTN
+649 
-660 LNCENNSLTT
+660 LTT
-670 LDLNNCHNLT
+670 LQCDG
-680 NLFCQNNKLSSL
+680 NKLSSL
-692 DISMCSKLSLLY
+692 DISMCPYLLTLSCGNNNLETLDLSYCHNLDRLFCQDNKLSSLDISMCLKLSLLY
-704 CQGNKLTSLT
+704 CQNNMLTLLT

-719 TLRDLDCS
+719 TLRD
-727 RNQLSSLIV
+727 
-736 TSCTSLTQL
+736 
-745 ECGYNNLPS
+745 
-754 LDINMC
+754 
-760 SKLSSLHCQGNKLT
+760 
-774 SLTLGNASTL
+774 
-784 QALDCSQNQLSSL
+784 LDCSQNQLSSL
-797 IATSCTNL
+797 IATSCTSL
-805 TRLEC
+805 TQLTC

-831 DNNPFEE
+831 HNNPFEE

-849 HNYAAGYKTTDYPYL
+849 HNYAAIYDPTKTTDYPYL
-864 RNALNNST
+864 SYALNNST
-872 KLKITSSRYSRLD
+872 KLKITSSRYSRLN
-885 VSNNQLE
+885 VSGNQLE
-892 SLDISQSPNIQE
+892 SLDISQSPNIQK
-904 LYCTYNNLTALDVT
+904 LYCNNNNLTTLDVT
-918 RHRQLAKL
+918 KHRQLVEL
-926 DCEVNRLTELN
+926 NCEANHMTELN
-937 LETNSLLRYLK
+937 LETNSLLQYLK

-957 KTTNNPGLRTLEI
+957 KTTNNPELRTLEI
-970 KSNPIDLLDV
+970 KSNQIDVLDL
-980 SNNQEINIL
+980 SNNQYINTL

-999 VWFQNQTQHAL
+999 IWFQSQTQHAL
-1010 IPTCV
+1010 IPTCA
-1015 LDLDITKPCY
+1015 LDLSITKPCY

-1032 VLMNYYNED
+1032 VLMNYYNEA

-1059 LSLDESLLPWYKWN
+1059 LSLDEALLPWYKWN
-1073 SSNNSASYPV
+1073 SSNNKASYPV
-1083 SDWINTKKE
+1083 SDWINTKKQ
-1092 SNPAWKLPTIDDLT
+1092 SNTAWELPTIDDLT
-1106 TLFSYRF
+1106 TLFYYRF
-1113 GVNESSI
+1113 EVNGSSI

-1141 EVHNNG
+1141 EVNNNG

-1157 GYSATGQTIESSWEA
+1157 GYSATGQPIESSWEA

>member
-22 TDKEGGGN
+22 TDKEEGGN
-30 YVLSITPQ
+30 YVLSIAPQ
-38 NLKFPANG
+38 NLKFPAND

-62 GGDSWCTPT
+62 GGDSWCTPS
-71 ITSGGNGANVTFSVQ
+71 ITSGGNGANVTFSVE
-86 KNIELQPRNTSFTFT
+86 KNMELQPRNTSFTFT
-101 LGDEKET
+101 LGNEKAT
-108 LYVTQE
+108 LHVTQE
-114 AASNSNISLNPKS
+114 AAPNSNISLNPGS

-152 TVSWCRPSKTSG
+152 TVSWCRPSKTTG
-164 KNNDVV
+164 QNNDVV
-170 AFNIDENN
+170 TFNIDENN
-178 LPDDRNATYT
+178 LSDDRNATYT

-233 FEYEIAQADKSWVSY
+233 FDYEIAQADKSWVSY
-248 VGTRA
+248 VGSRA

-292 GVSPALVLTQKEYIV
+292 GASPALVLTQKEYIV

-353 NTTYDNRSA
+353 NTTCDNRSTE
-362 KIHFFNKEN
+362 IHFYNKEN

-398 EGGTVDVTLQNN
+398 EGGTVDVTLQHN

-418 ETDTWITQ
+418 ETDTCITQ
-426 IATRALQE
+426 IETRALQE
-434 NKLRFNISENT
+434 NQLRFNISENT

-480 DPNFKAYLVTNYD
+480 DPNFKAYLVANYD
-493 QNSDNEISQSEIEK
+493 QNSDNEISRFEIEK
-507 VTYLTLTGLS
+507 LKSLIVSSLG

-523 IEHFTNLKSLSCD
+523 IEHFTNLEGLACD

-541 ELDLSKNTQLTGLAC
+541 ELDLSKNTQLTELTC

-573 TSLSCCENKLTD
+573 TWLSCGDNKLTG
-585 KLDCSNWA
+585 KLDCSNWV
-593 NLTNLDC
+593 NLTNLNC
-600 HDNNFTT
+600 HTNNFTA

-615 LIGLSCAGNNLTSLN
+615 LIGLSCGNNNLTSLN
-630 VQDCP
+630 VQDCS
-635 NLTILQCSGNRLSS
+635 N
-649 LDISMCLNLTN
+649 
-660 LNCENNSLTT
+660 LTT
-670 LDLNNCHNLT
+670 LQCDG
-680 NLFCQNNKLSSL
+680 NKLSSL
-692 DISMCSKLSLLY
+692 DISMCPYLLTLSCGNNNLETLDLSNCHNLDRLFCQDNKLSSLDISMCLKLSLLY
-704 CQGNKLTSLT
+704 CQNNMLTLLT

-719 TLRDLDCS
+719 TLRD
-727 RNQLSSLIV
+727 
-736 TSCTSLTQL
+736 
-745 ECGYNNLPS
+745 
-754 LDINMC
+754 
-760 SKLSSLHCQGNKLT
+760 
-774 SLTLGNASTL
+774 
-784 QALDCSQNQLSSL
+784 LDCSQNQLSSL
-797 IATSCTNL
+797 IATSCTSL
-805 TRLEC
+805 TQLTC

-831 DNNPFEE
+831 HNNPFEE

-849 HNYAAGYKTTDYPYL
+849 HNYAAIYDPTKTTDYPYL
-864 RNALNNST
+864 SYALNNST
-872 KLKITSSRYSRLD
+872 KLKITSSRYSRLN
-885 VSNNQLE
+885 VSGNQLE
-892 SLDISQSPNIQE
+892 SLDISQSPNIQK
-904 LYCTYNNLTALDVT
+904 LYCNNNNLTTLDVT
-918 RHRQLAKL
+918 KHRQLVEL
-926 DCEVNRLTELN
+926 NCEANHMTELN
-937 LETNSLLRYLK
+937 LETNSLLQYLK

-957 KTTNNPGLRTLEI
+957 KTTNNPELRTLEI
-970 KSNPIDLLDV
+970 KSNQIDVLDL
-980 SNNQEINIL
+980 SNNQYINTL

-999 VWFQNQTQHAL
+999 IWFQSQTQHAL
-1010 IPTCV
+1010 IPTCA
-1015 LDLDITKPCY
+1015 LDLSITKPCY

-1032 VLMNYYNED
+1032 VLMNYYNEA

-1059 LSLDESLLPWYKWN
+1059 LSLDEALLPWYKWN
-1073 SSNNSASYPV
+1073 SSNNKASYPV
-1083 SDWINTKKE
+1083 SDWINTKKQ
-1092 SNPAWKLPTIDDLT
+1092 SNTAWELPTIDDLT
-1106 TLFSYRF
+1106 TLFYYRF
-1113 GVNESSI
+1113 EVNGSSI

-1141 EVHNNG
+1141 EVNNNG

-1157 GYSATGQTIESSWEA
+1157 GYSATGQPIESSWEA

>member
-22 TDKEGGGN
+22 TDKEEGGN
-30 YVLSITPQ
+30 YVLSIAPQ
-38 NLKFPANG
+38 NLKFPAND

-62 GGDSWCTPT
+62 GGDSWCTPS
-71 ITSGGNGANVTFSVQ
+71 ITSGGNGANVTFSVE
-86 KNIELQPRNTSFTFT
+86 KNMELQPRNTSFTFT
-101 LGDEKET
+101 LGNEKAT
-108 LYVTQE
+108 LHVTQE
-114 AASNSNISLNPKS
+114 AAPNSNISLNPGS

-152 TVSWCRPSKTSG
+152 TVSWCRPSKTTG
-164 KNNDVV
+164 QNNDVV
-170 AFNIDENN
+170 TFNIDENN
-178 LPDDRNATYT
+178 LSDDRNATYT

-233 FEYEIAQADKSWVSY
+233 FDYEIAQADKSWVSY
-248 VGTRA
+248 VGSRA

-292 GVSPALVLTQKEYIV
+292 GASPALVLTQKEYIV

-353 NTTYDNRSA
+353 NTTCDNRSTE
-362 KIHFFNKEN
+362 IHFYNKEN

-398 EGGTVDVTLQNN
+398 EGGTVDVTLQHN

-426 IATRALQE
+426 IETRALQE
-434 NKLRFNISENT
+434 NQLRFNISENT

-480 DPNFKAYLVTNYD
+480 DPNFKAYLVANYD
-493 QNSDNEISQSEIEK
+493 QNSDNEISRFEIEK
-507 VTYLTLTGLS
+507 LKSLIVSSLG

-523 IEHFTNLKSLSCD
+523 IEHFTNLEGLACD

-541 ELDLSKNTQLTGLAC
+541 ELDLSKNTQLTELTC

-573 TSLSCCENKLTD
+573 TWLSCGDNKLTG
-585 KLDCSNWA
+585 KLDCSNWV
-593 NLTNLDC
+593 NLTNLNC
-600 HDNNFTT
+600 HTNNFTA

-615 LIGLSCAGNNLTSLN
+615 LIGLSCGNNNLTSLN
-630 VQDCP
+630 VQDCS
-635 NLTILQCSGNRLSS
+635 N
-649 LDISMCLNLTN
+649 
-660 LNCENNSLTT
+660 LTT
-670 LDLNNCHNLT
+670 LQCDG
-680 NLFCQNNKLSSL
+680 NKLSSL
-692 DISMCSKLSLLY
+692 DISMCPYLLTLSCGNNNLETLDLSNCHNLDRLFCQDNKLSSLDISMCLKLSLLY
-704 CQGNKLTSLT
+704 CQNNMLTLLT

-719 TLRDLDCS
+719 TLRD
-727 RNQLSSLIV
+727 
-736 TSCTSLTQL
+736 
-745 ECGYNNLPS
+745 
-754 LDINMC
+754 
-760 SKLSSLHCQGNKLT
+760 
-774 SLTLGNASTL
+774 
-784 QALDCSQNQLSSL
+784 LDCSQNQLSSL
-797 IATSCTNL
+797 IATSCTSL
-805 TRLEC
+805 TQLTC

-831 DNNPFEE
+831 HNNPFEE

-849 HNYAAGYKTTDYPYL
+849 HNYAAIYDPTKTTDYPYL
-864 RNALNNST
+864 SYALNNST
-872 KLKITSSRYSRLD
+872 KLKITSSRYSRLN
-885 VSNNQLE
+885 VSGNQLE
-892 SLDISQSPNIQE
+892 SLDISQSPNIQK
-904 LYCTYNNLTALDVT
+904 LYCNNNNLTTLDVT
-918 RHRQLAKL
+918 KHRQLVEL
-926 DCEVNRLTELN
+926 NCEANHMTELN
-937 LETNSLLRYLK
+937 LETNSLLQYLK

-957 KTTNNPGLRTLEI
+957 KTTNNPELRTLEI
-970 KSNPIDLLDV
+970 KSNQIDVLDL
-980 SNNQEINIL
+980 SNNQYINTL

-999 VWFQNQTQHAL
+999 IWFQSQTQHAL
-1010 IPTCV
+1010 IPTCA
-1015 LDLDITKPCY
+1015 LDLSITKPCY
-1025 KENDGTY
+1025 KENDGTH
-1032 VLMNYYNED
+1032 VLMNYYNEA

-1059 LSLDESLLPWYKWN
+1059 LSLDEALLPWYKWN
-1073 SSNNSASYPV
+1073 SSNNKASYPV
-1083 SDWINTKKE
+1083 SDWINTKKQ
-1092 SNPAWKLPTIDDLT
+1092 SNTAWELPTIDDLT
-1106 TLFSYRF
+1106 TLFNYRF
-1113 GVNESSI
+1113 EVNGSSI

-1141 EVHNNG
+1141 EVNNNG

-1157 GYSATGQTIESSWEA
+1157 GYSATGQPIESSWEA

>member
-22 TDKEGGGN
+22 TDKEEGGN
-30 YVLSITPQ
+30 YVLSIAPQ
-38 NLKFPANG
+38 NLKFPAND

-62 GGDSWCTPT
+62 GGDSWCTPS
-71 ITSGGNGANVTFSVQ
+71 ITSGGNGANVTFSVE
-86 KNIELQPRNTSFTFT
+86 KNMELQPRNTSFTFT
-101 LGDEKET
+101 LGNEKAT
-108 LYVTQE
+108 LHVTQE
-114 AASNSNISLNPKS
+114 AAPNSNISLNPGS

-152 TVSWCRPSKTSG
+152 TVSWCRPSKTTG
-164 KNNDVV
+164 QNNDVV
-170 AFNIDENN
+170 TFNIDENN
-178 LPDDRNATYT
+178 LSDDRNATYT

-233 FEYEIAQADKSWVSY
+233 FDYEIAQADKSWVSY
-248 VGTRA
+248 VGSRA

-292 GVSPALVLTQKEYIV
+292 GASPALVLTQKEYIV

-353 NTTYDNRSA
+353 NTTCDNRSTE
-362 KIHFFNKEN
+362 IHFYNKEN

-398 EGGTVDVTLQNN
+398 EGGTVDVTLQHN

-426 IATRALQE
+426 IETRALQE
-434 NKLRFNISENT
+434 NQLRFNISENT

-480 DPNFKAYLVTNYD
+480 DPNFKAYLVANYD
-493 QNSDNEISQSEIEK
+493 QNSDNEISRFEIEK
-507 VTYLTLTGLS
+507 LKSLIVSSLG

-523 IEHFTNLKSLSCD
+523 IEHFTNLEGLACD

-541 ELDLSKNTQLTGLAC
+541 ELDLSKNTQLTELTC

-573 TSLSCCENKLTD
+573 TWLSCGDNKLTG
-585 KLDCSNWA
+585 KLDCSNWV
-593 NLTNLDC
+593 NLTNLNC
-600 HDNNFTT
+600 HTNNFTA

-615 LIGLSCAGNNLTSLN
+615 LIGLSCGNNNLTSLN
-630 VQDCP
+630 VQDCS
-635 NLTILQCSGNRLSS
+635 NLTTLQCDGNKLSS
-649 LDISMCLNLTN
+649 WDISMCPYLLTLICGNNNLA
-660 LNCENNSLTT
+660 T
-670 LDLNNCHNLT
+670 LDLSNCHNLDR
-680 NLFCQNNKLSSL
+680 LFCQDNKLSSL
-692 DISMCSKLSLLY
+692 DISMCLKLSLLY
-704 CQGNKLTSLT
+704 CQNNMLTLLT

-719 TLRDLDCS
+719 TLRD
-727 RNQLSSLIV
+727 
-736 TSCTSLTQL
+736 
-745 ECGYNNLPS
+745 
-754 LDINMC
+754 
-760 SKLSSLHCQGNKLT
+760 
-774 SLTLGNASTL
+774 
-784 QALDCSQNQLSSL
+784 LDCSQNQLSSL
-797 IATSCTNL
+797 IATSCTSL
-805 TRLEC
+805 TQLTC

-831 DNNPFEE
+831 HNNPFEE

-849 HNYAAGYKTTDYPYL
+849 HNYAAIYDPTKTTDYPYL
-864 RNALNNST
+864 SYALNNST
-872 KLKITSSRYSRLD
+872 KLKITSSRYSRLN
-885 VSNNQLE
+885 VSGNQLE
-892 SLDISQSPNIQE
+892 SLDISQSPNIQK
-904 LYCTYNNLTALDVT
+904 LYCNNNNLTTLDVT
-918 RHRQLAKL
+918 KHRQLVEL
-926 DCEVNRLTELN
+926 NCEANHMTELN
-937 LETNSLLRYLK
+937 LETNSLLQYLK

-957 KTTNNPGLRTLEI
+957 KTTNNPELRTLEI
-970 KSNPIDLLDV
+970 KSNQIDVLDL
-980 SNNQEINIL
+980 SNNQYINTL

-999 VWFQNQTQHAL
+999 IWFQSQTQHAL
-1010 IPTCV
+1010 IPTCA
-1015 LDLDITKPCY
+1015 LDLSITKPCY

-1032 VLMNYYNED
+1032 VLMNYYNEA

-1059 LSLDESLLPWYKWN
+1059 LSLDEALLPWYKWN
-1073 SSNNSASYPV
+1073 SSNNKASYPV
-1083 SDWINTKKE
+1083 SDWINTKKQ
-1092 SNPAWKLPTIDDLT
+1092 SNTAWELPTIDDLT
-1106 TLFSYRF
+1106 TLFYYRF
-1113 GVNESSI
+1113 EVNGSSI

-1141 EVHNNG
+1141 EVNNNG

-1157 GYSATGQTIESSWEA
+1157 GYSATGQPIESSWEA

>member
-1 MKRIIGL
+1 MG
-8 LFIVLSLSC
+8 
-17 CSKSE
+17 CS
-22 TDKEGGGN
+22 T
-30 YVLSITPQ
+30 
-38 NLKFPANG
+38 
-46 DSQNVIVA
+46 
-54 SNGQWSLS
+54 
-62 GGDSWCTPT
+62 
-71 ITSGGNGANVTFSVQ
+71 
-86 KNIELQPRNTSFTFT
+86 
-101 LGDEKET
+101 
-108 LYVTQE
+108 
-114 AASNSNISLNPKS
+114 
-127 ATVSSNSNTQS
+127 
-138 VIVTCNGTWALSGE
+138 
-152 TVSWCRPSKTSG
+152 
-164 KNNDVV
+164 
-170 AFNIDENN
+170 
-178 LPDDRNATYT
+178 
-188 FTCATESAK
+188 
-197 FVLTQKGKDALTV
+197 
-210 TKSKFEVSAQGEQ
+210 
-223 IAVEVNANIS
+223 
-233 FEYEIAQADKSWVSY
+233 SWVSY
-248 VGTRA
+248 VGSRA

-292 GVSPALVLTQKEYIV
+292 GASPALVLTQKEYIV

-353 NTTYDNRSA
+353 NTTCDNRSTE
-362 KIHFFNKEN
+362 IHFYNKEN

-398 EGGTVDVTLQNN
+398 EGGTVDVTLQHN

-426 IATRALQE
+426 IETRALQE
-434 NKLRFNISENT
+434 NQLRFNISENT

-480 DPNFKAYLVTNYD
+480 DPNFKAYLVANYD
-493 QNSDNEISQSEIEK
+493 QNSDNEISRFEIEK
-507 VTYLTLTGLS
+507 LKSLIVSSLG

-523 IEHFTNLKSLSCD
+523 IEHFTNLEGLACD

-541 ELDLSKNTQLTGLAC
+541 ELDLSKNTQLTELTC

-573 TSLSCCENKLTD
+573 TWLSCGDNKLTG
-585 KLDCSNWA
+585 KLDCSNWV
-593 NLTNLDC
+593 NLTNLNC
-600 HDNNFTT
+600 HTNNFTA

-615 LIGLSCAGNNLTSLN
+615 LIGLSCGNNNLTSLN
-630 VQDCP
+630 VQDCS
-635 NLTILQCSGNRLSS
+635 N
-649 LDISMCLNLTN
+649 
-660 LNCENNSLTT
+660 LTT
-670 LDLNNCHNLT
+670 LQCDG
-680 NLFCQNNKLSSL
+680 NKLSSL
-692 DISMCSKLSLLY
+692 DISMCPYLLTLSCGNNNLETLDLSNCHNLDRLFCQDNKLSSLDISMCLKLSLLY
-704 CQGNKLTSLT
+704 CQNNMLTLLT

-719 TLRDLDCS
+719 TLRD
-727 RNQLSSLIV
+727 
-736 TSCTSLTQL
+736 
-745 ECGYNNLPS
+745 
-754 LDINMC
+754 
-760 SKLSSLHCQGNKLT
+760 
-774 SLTLGNASTL
+774 
-784 QALDCSQNQLSSL
+784 LDCSQNQLSSL
-797 IATSCTNL
+797 IATSCTSL
-805 TRLEC
+805 TQLTC

-831 DNNPFEE
+831 HNNPFEE

-849 HNYAAGYKTTDYPYL
+849 HNYAAIYDPTKTTDYPYL
-864 RNALNNST
+864 SYALNNST
-872 KLKITSSRYSRLD
+872 KLKITSSRYSRLN
-885 VSNNQLE
+885 VSGNQLE
-892 SLDISQSPNIQE
+892 SLDISQSPNIQK
-904 LYCTYNNLTALDVT
+904 LYCNNNNLTTLDVT
-918 RHRQLAKL
+918 KHRQLVEL
-926 DCEVNRLTELN
+926 NCEANHMTELN
-937 LETNSLLRYLK
+937 LETNSLLQYLK

-957 KTTNNPGLRTLEI
+957 KTTNNPELRTLEI
-970 KSNPIDLLDV
+970 KSNQIDVLDL
-980 SNNQEINIL
+980 SNNQYINTL

-999 VWFQNQTQHAL
+999 IWFQSQTQHAL
-1010 IPTCV
+1010 IPTCA
-1015 LDLDITKPCY
+1015 LDLSITKPCY

-1032 VLMNYYNED
+1032 VLMNYYNEA

-1059 LSLDESLLPWYKWN
+1059 LSLDEALLPWYKWN
-1073 SSNNSASYPV
+1073 SSNNKASYPV
-1083 SDWINTKKE
+1083 SDWINTKKQ
-1092 SNPAWKLPTIDDLT
+1092 SNTAWELPTIDDLT
-1106 TLFSYRF
+1106 TLFYYRF
-1113 GVNESSI
+1113 EVNGSSI

-1141 EVHNNG
+1141 EVNNNG

-1157 GYSATGQTIESSWEA
+1157 GYSATGQPIESSWEA

>member
-22 TDKEGGGN
+22 TDKEEGGN
-30 YVLSITPQ
+30 YVLSIAPQ
-38 NLKFPANG
+38 NLKFPAND

-62 GGDSWCTPT
+62 GGDSWCTPS
-71 ITSGGNGANVTFSVQ
+71 ITSGGNGANVTFSVE
-86 KNIELQPRNTSFTFT
+86 KNMELQPRNTSFTFT
-101 LGDEKET
+101 LGNEKAT
-108 LYVTQE
+108 LHVTQE
-114 AASNSNISLNPKS
+114 AAPNSNISLNPGS

-152 TVSWCRPSKTSG
+152 TVSWCRPSKTTG
-164 KNNDVV
+164 QNNDVV
-170 AFNIDENN
+170 TFNIDENN
-178 LPDDRNATYT
+178 LSDDRNATYT

-233 FEYEIAQADKSWVSY
+233 FDYEIAQADKSWVSY
-248 VGTRA
+248 VGSRA

-292 GVSPALVLTQKEYIV
+292 GASPALVLTQKEYIV

-353 NTTYDNRSA
+353 NTTCDNRSTE
-362 KIHFFNKEN
+362 IHFYNKEN

-398 EGGTVDVTLQNN
+398 EGGTVDVTLQHN

-426 IATRALQE
+426 IETRALQE
-434 NKLRFNISENT
+434 NQLRFNISENT

-480 DPNFKAYLVTNYD
+480 DPNFKAYLVANYD
-493 QNSDNEISQSEIEK
+493 QNSDNEISRFEIEK
-507 VTYLTLTGLS
+507 LKSLIVSSRG

-523 IEHFTNLKSLSCD
+523 IEHFTNLEGLACD

-541 ELDLSKNTQLTGLAC
+541 ELDLSKNTQLTELTC

-573 TSLSCCENKLTD
+573 TWLSCGDNKLTG
-585 KLDCSNWA
+585 KLDCSNWV
-593 NLTNLDC
+593 NLTNLNC
-600 HDNNFTT
+600 HTNNFTA

-615 LIGLSCAGNNLTSLN
+615 LIGLSCGNNNLTSLN
-630 VQDCP
+630 VQDCS
-635 NLTILQCSGNRLSS
+635 N
-649 LDISMCLNLTN
+649 
-660 LNCENNSLTT
+660 LTT
-670 LDLNNCHNLT
+670 LQCDG
-680 NLFCQNNKLSSL
+680 NKLSSL
-692 DISMCSKLSLLY
+692 DISMCPYLLTLSCGNTNLETLDLSNCHNLDRLFCQDNKLSSLDISMCLKLSLLY
-704 CQGNKLTSLT
+704 CQHNKLTLLT

-719 TLRDLDCS
+719 TLRD
-727 RNQLSSLIV
+727 
-736 TSCTSLTQL
+736 
-745 ECGYNNLPS
+745 
-754 LDINMC
+754 
-760 SKLSSLHCQGNKLT
+760 
-774 SLTLGNASTL
+774 
-784 QALDCSQNQLSSL
+784 LDCSQNQLSSL
-797 IATSCTNL
+797 IATSCTSL
-805 TRLEC
+805 TQLTC

-831 DNNPFEE
+831 HNNPFEE

-849 HNYAAGYKTTDYPYL
+849 HNYAAIYNPTKTTDYPYL
-864 RNALNNST
+864 SYALNNST
-872 KLKITSSRYSRLD
+872 KLKITNSRYSRLN
-885 VSNNQLE
+885 VSCNQLE
-892 SLDISQSPNIQE
+892 SLDISQSPNIQK
-904 LYCTYNNLTALDVT
+904 LYCNNNNLTTLDVT
-918 RHRQLAKL
+918 KHRQLVELNCAA
-926 DCEVNRLTELN
+926 NHMTELN
-937 LETNSLLRYLK
+937 LETNSLLQYLK
-948 CNYNQLTAL
+948 CNCNQLTAL
-957 KTTNNPGLRTLEI
+957 KTTNNPELRTLEI
-970 KSNPIDLLDV
+970 KSNQIDVLDL
-980 SNNQEINIL
+980 SNNQYINTL

-999 VWFQNQTQHAL
+999 IWFQSQTQHAL
-1010 IPTCV
+1010 IPTCA
-1015 LDLDITKPCY
+1015 LDLSITKPCY

-1032 VLMNYYNED
+1032 VLMNYYNEA

-1059 LSLDESLLPWYKWN
+1059 LSLDEALLPWYKWN
-1073 SSNNSASYPV
+1073 SSNNKASYPV
-1083 SDWINTKKE
+1083 SDWINTKKQ
-1092 SNPAWKLPTIDDLT
+1092 SNTAWELPTIDDLT
-1106 TLFSYRF
+1106 TLFYYRF
-1113 GVNESSI
+1113 EVNGSSI

-1141 EVHNNG
+1141 EVNNNG

-1157 GYSATGQTIESSWEA
+1157 GYSATGQPIESSWEA

>member
-22 TDKEGGGN
+22 TDKEEGGN
-30 YVLSITPQ
+30 YVLSIAPQ
-38 NLKFPANG
+38 NLKFPAND

-62 GGDSWCTPT
+62 GGDSWCTPS
-71 ITSGGNGANVTFSVQ
+71 ITSGGNGANVTFSVE
-86 KNIELQPRNTSFTFT
+86 KNMELQPRNTSFTFT
-101 LGDEKET
+101 LGNEKAT
-108 LYVTQE
+108 LHVTQE
-114 AASNSNISLNPKS
+114 AAPNSNISLNPGS

-152 TVSWCRPSKTSG
+152 TVSWCRPSKTTG
-164 KNNDVV
+164 QNNDVV
-170 AFNIDENN
+170 TFNIDENN
-178 LPDDRNATYT
+178 LSDDRNATYT

-233 FEYEIAQADKSWVSY
+233 FDYEIAQADKSWVSY
-248 VGTRA
+248 VGSRA

-275 ITITSEIGK
+275 ITITSEIGN

-292 GVSPALVLTQKEYIV
+292 GASPALVLTQKEYIV

-353 NTTYDNRSA
+353 NTTCDNRSTE
-362 KIHFFNKEN
+362 IHFYNKEN

-398 EGGTVDVTLQNN
+398 EGGTVDVTLQHN

-426 IATRALQE
+426 IETRALQE
-434 NKLRFNISENT
+434 NQLRFNISENT

-480 DPNFKAYLVTNYD
+480 DPNFKAYLVANYD
-493 QNSDNEISQSEIEK
+493 QNSDNEISRFEIEK
-507 VTYLTLTGLS
+507 LKSLIVSSLG

-523 IEHFTNLKSLSCD
+523 IEHFTNLEGLACD

-541 ELDLSKNTQLTGLAC
+541 ELDLSKNTQLTELTC

-573 TSLSCCENKLTD
+573 TWLSCGDNKLTG
-585 KLDCSNWA
+585 KLDCSNWV
-593 NLTNLDC
+593 NLTNLNC
-600 HDNNFTT
+600 HTNNFTA

-615 LIGLSCAGNNLTSLN
+615 LIGLSCGNNNLTSLN
-630 VQDCP
+630 VQDCS
-635 NLTILQCSGNRLSS
+635 N
-649 LDISMCLNLTN
+649 
-660 LNCENNSLTT
+660 LTT
-670 LDLNNCHNLT
+670 LQCDG
-680 NLFCQNNKLSSL
+680 NKLSSL
-692 DISMCSKLSLLY
+692 DISMCPYLLTLSCGNNNLETLDLSNCHNLDRLFCQDNKLSSLDISMCLKLSLLY
-704 CQGNKLTSLT
+704 CQNNMLTLLT

-719 TLRDLDCS
+719 TLRD
-727 RNQLSSLIV
+727 
-736 TSCTSLTQL
+736 
-745 ECGYNNLPS
+745 
-754 LDINMC
+754 
-760 SKLSSLHCQGNKLT
+760 
-774 SLTLGNASTL
+774 
-784 QALDCSQNQLSSL
+784 LDCSQNQLSSL
-797 IATSCTNL
+797 IATSCTSL
-805 TRLEC
+805 TQLTC

-831 DNNPFEE
+831 HNNPFEE

-849 HNYAAGYKTTDYPYL
+849 HNYAAIYDPTKTTDYPYL
-864 RNALNNST
+864 SYALNNST
-872 KLKITSSRYSRLD
+872 KLKITSSRYSRLN
-885 VSNNQLE
+885 VSGNQLE
-892 SLDISQSPNIQE
+892 SLDISQSPNIQK
-904 LYCTYNNLTALDVT
+904 LYCNNNNLTTLDVT
-918 RHRQLAKL
+918 KHRQLVEL
-926 DCEVNRLTELN
+926 NCEANHMTELN
-937 LETNSLLRYLK
+937 LETNSLLQYLK

-957 KTTNNPGLRTLEI
+957 KTTNNPELRTLEI
-970 KSNPIDLLDV
+970 KSNQIDVLDL
-980 SNNQEINIL
+980 SNNQYINTL

-999 VWFQNQTQHAL
+999 IWFQSQTQHAL
-1010 IPTCV
+1010 IPTCA
-1015 LDLDITKPCY
+1015 LDLSITKPCY

-1032 VLMNYYNED
+1032 VLMNYYNEA

-1059 LSLDESLLPWYKWN
+1059 LSLDEALLPWYKWN
-1073 SSNNSASYPV
+1073 SSNNKASYPV
-1083 SDWINTKKE
+1083 SDWINTKKQ
-1092 SNPAWKLPTIDDLT
+1092 SNTAWELPTIDDLT
-1106 TLFSYRF
+1106 TLFYYRF
-1113 GVNESSI
+1113 EVNGSSI

-1141 EVHNNG
+1141 EVNNNG

-1157 GYSATGQTIESSWEA
+1157 GYSATGQPIESSWEA

>member
-22 TDKEGGGN
+22 TDKEEGGN
-30 YVLSITPQ
+30 YVLSIAPQ
-38 NLKFPANG
+38 NLKFPAND

-62 GGDSWCTPT
+62 GGDSWCTPS
-71 ITSGGNGANVTFSVQ
+71 ITSGGNGANVTFSVE
-86 KNIELQPRNTSFTFT
+86 KNMELQPRNTSFTFT
-101 LGDEKET
+101 LGNEKAT
-108 LYVTQE
+108 LHVTQE
-114 AASNSNISLNPKS
+114 AAPNSNISLNPGS

-152 TVSWCRPSKTSG
+152 TVSWCRPSKTTG
-164 KNNDVV
+164 QNNDVV
-170 AFNIDENN
+170 TFNIDENN
-178 LPDDRNATYT
+178 LSDDRNATYT

-233 FEYEIAQADKSWVSY
+233 FDYEIAQADKSWVSY
-248 VGTRA
+248 VGSRA

-292 GVSPALVLTQKEYIV
+292 GASPALVLTQKEYIV
-307 PSDGQ
+307 PSDEQ

-353 NTTYDNRSA
+353 NTTCDNRSTE
-362 KIHFFNKEN
+362 IHFYNKEN

-398 EGGTVDVTLQNN
+398 EGGTVDVTLQHN

-426 IATRALQE
+426 IETRALQE
-434 NKLRFNISENT
+434 NQLRFNISENT

-480 DPNFKAYLVTNYD
+480 DPNFKAYLVANYD
-493 QNSDNEISQSEIEK
+493 QNSDNEISRFEIEK
-507 VTYLTLTGLS
+507 LKSLIVSSLG

-523 IEHFTNLKSLSCD
+523 IEHFTNLEGLACD

-541 ELDLSKNTQLTGLAC
+541 ELDLSKNTQLTELTC

-573 TSLSCCENKLTD
+573 TWLSCGDNKLTG
-585 KLDCSNWA
+585 KLDCSNWV
-593 NLTNLDC
+593 NLTNLNC
-600 HDNNFTT
+600 HTNNFTA

-615 LIGLSCAGNNLTSLN
+615 LIGLSCGNNNLTSLN
-630 VQDCP
+630 VQDCS
-635 NLTILQCSGNRLSS
+635 N
-649 LDISMCLNLTN
+649 
-660 LNCENNSLTT
+660 LTT
-670 LDLNNCHNLT
+670 LQCDG
-680 NLFCQNNKLSSL
+680 NKLSSL
-692 DISMCSKLSLLY
+692 DISMCPYLLTLSCGNNNLETLDLSNCHNLDRLFCQDNKLSSLDISMCLKLSLLY
-704 CQGNKLTSLT
+704 CQNNMLTLLT

-719 TLRDLDCS
+719 TLRD
-727 RNQLSSLIV
+727 
-736 TSCTSLTQL
+736 
-745 ECGYNNLPS
+745 
-754 LDINMC
+754 
-760 SKLSSLHCQGNKLT
+760 
-774 SLTLGNASTL
+774 
-784 QALDCSQNQLSSL
+784 LDCSQNQLSSL
-797 IATSCTNL
+797 IATSCTSL
-805 TRLEC
+805 TQLTC

-831 DNNPFEE
+831 HNNPFEE

-849 HNYAAGYKTTDYPYL
+849 HNYAAIYDPTKTTDYPYL
-864 RNALNNST
+864 SYALNNST
-872 KLKITSSRYSRLD
+872 KLKITSSRYSRLN
-885 VSNNQLE
+885 VSGNQLE
-892 SLDISQSPNIQE
+892 SLDISQSPNIQK
-904 LYCTYNNLTALDVT
+904 LYCNNNNLTTLDVT
-918 RHRQLAKL
+918 KHRQLVEL
-926 DCEVNRLTELN
+926 NCEANHMTELN
-937 LETNSLLRYLK
+937 LETNSLLQYLK

-957 KTTNNPGLRTLEI
+957 KTTNNPELRTLEI
-970 KSNPIDLLDV
+970 KSNQIDVLDL
-980 SNNQEINIL
+980 SNNQYINTL

-999 VWFQNQTQHAL
+999 IWFQSQTQHAL
-1010 IPTCV
+1010 IPTCA
-1015 LDLDITKPCY
+1015 LDLSITKPCY

-1032 VLMNYYNED
+1032 VLMNYYNEA

-1059 LSLDESLLPWYKWN
+1059 LSLDEALLPWYKWN
-1073 SSNNSASYPV
+1073 SSNNKASYPV
-1083 SDWINTKKE
+1083 SDWINTKKQ
-1092 SNPAWKLPTIDDLT
+1092 SNTAWELPTIDDLT
-1106 TLFSYRF
+1106 TLFYYRF
-1113 GVNESSI
+1113 EVNGSSI

-1141 EVHNNG
+1141 EVNNNG

-1157 GYSATGQTIESSWEA
+1157 GYSATGQPIESSWEA

>member
-22 TDKEGGGN
+22 TDKEEGGN
-30 YVLSITPQ
+30 WVLSIAPQ
-38 NLKFPANG
+38 NLKFPAND

-62 GGDSWCTPT
+62 GGDSWCTPS
-71 ITSGGNGANVTFSVQ
+71 ITSGGNGANVTFSVE
-86 KNIELQPRNTSFTFT
+86 KNMELQPRNTSFTFT
-101 LGDEKET
+101 LGNEKAT
-108 LYVTQE
+108 LHVTQE
-114 AASNSNISLNPKS
+114 AAPNSNISLNPGS

-152 TVSWCRPSKTSG
+152 TVSWCRPSKTTG
-164 KNNDVV
+164 QNNDVV
-170 AFNIDENN
+170 TFNIDENN
-178 LPDDRNATYT
+178 LSDDRNATYT

-233 FEYEIAQADKSWVSY
+233 FDYEIAQADKSWVSY
-248 VGTRA
+248 VGSRA

-292 GVSPALVLTQKEYIV
+292 GASPALVLTQKEYIV

-353 NTTYDNRSA
+353 NTTCDNRSTE
-362 KIHFFNKEN
+362 IHFYNKEN

-398 EGGTVDVTLQNN
+398 EGGTVDVTLQHN

-426 IATRALQE
+426 IETRALQE
-434 NKLRFNISENT
+434 NQLRFNISENT

-480 DPNFKAYLVTNYD
+480 DPNFKAYLVANYD
-493 QNSDNEISQSEIEK
+493 QNSDNEISRFEIEK
-507 VTYLTLTGLS
+507 LKSLIVSSLG

-523 IEHFTNLKSLSCD
+523 IEHFTNLEGLACD

-541 ELDLSKNTQLTGLAC
+541 ELDLSKNTQLTELTC

-573 TSLSCCENKLTD
+573 TWLSCGDNKLTG
-585 KLDCSNWA
+585 KLDCSNWV
-593 NLTNLDC
+593 NLTNLNC
-600 HDNNFTT
+600 HTNNFTA

-615 LIGLSCAGNNLTSLN
+615 LIGLSCGNNNLTSLN
-630 VQDCP
+630 VQDCS
-635 NLTILQCSGNRLSS
+635 N
-649 LDISMCLNLTN
+649 
-660 LNCENNSLTT
+660 LTT
-670 LDLNNCHNLT
+670 LQCDG
-680 NLFCQNNKLSSL
+680 NKLSSL
-692 DISMCSKLSLLY
+692 DISMCPYLLTLSCGNNNLETLDLSNCHNLDRLFCQDNKLSSLDISMCLKLSLLY
-704 CQGNKLTSLT
+704 CQNNMLTLLT

-719 TLRDLDCS
+719 TLRD
-727 RNQLSSLIV
+727 
-736 TSCTSLTQL
+736 
-745 ECGYNNLPS
+745 
-754 LDINMC
+754 
-760 SKLSSLHCQGNKLT
+760 
-774 SLTLGNASTL
+774 
-784 QALDCSQNQLSSL
+784 LDCSQNQLSSL
-797 IATSCTNL
+797 IATSCTSL
-805 TRLEC
+805 TQLTC

-831 DNNPFEE
+831 HNNPFEE

-849 HNYAAGYKTTDYPYL
+849 HNYAAIYDPTKTTDYPYL
-864 RNALNNST
+864 SYALNNST
-872 KLKITSSRYSRLD
+872 KLKITSSRYSRLN
-885 VSNNQLE
+885 VSGNQLE
-892 SLDISQSPNIQE
+892 SLDISQSPNIQK
-904 LYCTYNNLTALDVT
+904 LYCNNNNLTTLDVT
-918 RHRQLAKL
+918 KHRQLVEL
-926 DCEVNRLTELN
+926 NCEANHMTELN
-937 LETNSLLRYLK
+937 LETNSLLQYLK

-957 KTTNNPGLRTLEI
+957 KTTNNPELRTLEI
-970 KSNPIDLLDV
+970 KSNQIDVLDL
-980 SNNQEINIL
+980 SNNQYINTL

-999 VWFQNQTQHAL
+999 IWFQSQTQHAL
-1010 IPTCV
+1010 IPTCA
-1015 LDLDITKPCY
+1015 LDLSITKPCY

-1032 VLMNYYNED
+1032 VLMNYYNEA

-1059 LSLDESLLPWYKWN
+1059 LSLDEALLPWYKWN
-1073 SSNNSASYPV
+1073 SSNNKASYPV
-1083 SDWINTKKE
+1083 SDWINTKKQ
-1092 SNPAWKLPTIDDLT
+1092 SNTAWELPTIDDLT
-1106 TLFSYRF
+1106 TLFYYRF
-1113 GVNESSI
+1113 EVNGSSI

-1141 EVHNNG
+1141 EVNNNG

-1157 GYSATGQTIESSWEA
+1157 GYSATGQPIESSWEA

>member
-22 TDKEGGGN
+22 TDKEEGGN
-30 YVLSITPQ
+30 YVLSIAPQ

-62 GGDSWCTPT
+62 GGDSWCTPS
-71 ITSGGNGANVTFSVQ
+71 ITSGGNGANVTFSVE
-86 KNIELQPRNTSFTFT
+86 KNMELQPRNTSFTFT
-101 LGDEKET
+101 LGNEKAT
-108 LYVTQE
+108 LHVTQE
-114 AASNSNISLNPKS
+114 ATPNSNISLNPES

-152 TVSWCRPSKTSG
+152 TVSWCSPSKTTG
-164 KNNDVV
+164 QNNDVV
-170 AFNIDENN
+170 TFNIDENN

-292 GVSPALVLTQKEYIV
+292 GASPALVLTQKEYIV

-353 NTTYDNRSA
+353 NTTCDNRSA
-362 KIHFFNKEN
+362 KIHFYNKEN

-398 EGGTVDVTLQNN
+398 EGGTVDVTLQHN

-426 IATRALQE
+426 IETRALQE
-434 NKLRFNISENT
+434 NQLRFNISENT

-480 DPNFKAYLVTNYD
+480 DPNFKAYLVANYD

-523 IEHFTNLKSLSCD
+523 IEHFTNLKGLSCD

-541 ELDLSKNTQLTGLAC
+541 ELDLSKNTQLTGLTC

-573 TSLSCCENKLTD
+573 TSLSCGDNKLTG
-585 KLDCSNWA
+585 KLDCSNWV
-593 NLTNLDC
+593 NLTNLNC
-600 HDNNFTT
+600 HTNNFTA

-615 LIGLSCAGNNLTSLN
+615 LIGLSCGNNNLTSLN
-630 VQDCP
+630 VQDCS
-635 NLTILQCSGNRLSS
+635 NLTTLQCGGNKLSS
-649 LDISMCLNLTN
+649 LDISMCPYIVTLTCGGN
-660 LNCENNSLTT
+660 NFEN
-670 LDLNNCHNLT
+670 LDLSNCQILDF
-680 NLFCQNNKLSSL
+680 LDCSNNKLSSL

-704 CQGNKLTSLT
+704 CQNNMLTLLT

-719 TLRDLDCS
+719 TLRD
-727 RNQLSSLIV
+727 
-736 TSCTSLTQL
+736 
-745 ECGYNNLPS
+745 
-754 LDINMC
+754 
-760 SKLSSLHCQGNKLT
+760 
-774 SLTLGNASTL
+774 
-784 QALDCSQNQLSSL
+784 LDCSQNQLSSL
-797 IATSCTNL
+797 IATSCTSL
-805 TRLEC
+805 TQLTC

-831 DNNPFEE
+831 HNNPFEE

-849 HNYAAGYKTTDYPYL
+849 HNYAAIYDPTKTTDYPYL

-904 LYCTYNNLTALDVT
+904 LYCTYNNLTTLDVT

-999 VWFQNQTQHAL
+999 IWFQNQTQHAL
-1010 IPTCV
+1010 IPTCA
-1015 LDLDITKPCY
+1015 LDLSITKPCY

-1032 VLMNYYNED
+1032 VLMNYYNEA

-1059 LSLDESLLPWYKWN
+1059 LSLDEALLPWYKWN
-1073 SSNNSASYPV
+1073 SSNNKASYPV
-1083 SDWINTKKE
+1083 SDWINTKKQ
-1092 SNPAWKLPTIDDLT
+1092 SNIAWELPTINDLT
-1106 TLFSYRF
+1106 TLFYYRF
-1113 GVNESSI
+1113 EVNGSSI

-1141 EVHNNG
+1141 EVNNNG

-1157 GYSATGQTIESSWEA
+1157 GYSATGQPIESSWEA

>member
-22 TDKEGGGN
+22 TDKEEGGN
-30 YVLSITPQ
+30 YVLSIAPQ
-38 NLKFPANG
+38 NLKFPAND

-62 GGDSWCTPT
+62 GGDSWCTPS
-71 ITSGGNGANVTFSVQ
+71 ITSGGNGANVTFSVE
-86 KNIELQPRNTSFTFT
+86 KNMELQPRNTSFTFT
-101 LGDEKET
+101 LGNEKAT
-108 LYVTQE
+108 LHVTQE
-114 AASNSNISLNPKS
+114 AAPNSNISLNPGS

-152 TVSWCRPSKTSG
+152 TVSWCRPSKTTG
-164 KNNDVV
+164 QNNDVV
-170 AFNIDENN
+170 TFNIDENN
-178 LPDDRNATYT
+178 LSDDRNATYT

-233 FEYEIAQADKSWVSY
+233 FDYEIAQADKSWVSY
-248 VGTRA
+248 VGSRA

-292 GVSPALVLTQKEYIV
+292 GASPALVLTQKEYIV

-353 NTTYDNRSA
+353 NTTCDNRSTE
-362 KIHFFNKEN
+362 IHFYNKEN

-398 EGGTVDVTLQNN
+398 EGGTVDVTLQHN

-426 IATRALQE
+426 IETRALQE
-434 NKLRFNISENT
+434 NQLRFNISENT

-480 DPNFKAYLVTNYD
+480 DPNFKAYLVANYD
-493 QNSDNEISQSEIEK
+493 QNSDNEISRFEIEK
-507 VTYLTLTGLS
+507 LKSLIVSSLG

-523 IEHFTNLKSLSCD
+523 IEHFTNLEGLACN

-541 ELDLSKNTQLTGLAC
+541 ELDLSKNTQLTELTC

-573 TSLSCCENKLTD
+573 TWLSCGDNKLTG
-585 KLDCSNWA
+585 KLDCSNWV
-593 NLTNLDC
+593 NLTNLNC
-600 HDNNFTT
+600 HTNNFTA

-615 LIGLSCAGNNLTSLN
+615 LIGLSCGNNNLTSLN
-630 VQDCP
+630 VQDCS
-635 NLTILQCSGNRLSS
+635 N
-649 LDISMCLNLTN
+649 
-660 LNCENNSLTT
+660 LTT
-670 LDLNNCHNLT
+670 LQCDG
-680 NLFCQNNKLSSL
+680 NKLSSL
-692 DISMCSKLSLLY
+692 DISMCPYLLTLNCGNNNLETLDLSNCHNLDRLFCQDNKLSSLDISMCLKLSLLY
-704 CQGNKLTSLT
+704 CQNNMLTLLT

-719 TLRDLDCS
+719 TLRD
-727 RNQLSSLIV
+727 
-736 TSCTSLTQL
+736 
-745 ECGYNNLPS
+745 
-754 LDINMC
+754 
-760 SKLSSLHCQGNKLT
+760 
-774 SLTLGNASTL
+774 
-784 QALDCSQNQLSSL
+784 LDCSQNQLSSL
-797 IATSCTNL
+797 IATSCTSL
-805 TRLEC
+805 TQLTC

-831 DNNPFEE
+831 HNNPFEE

-849 HNYAAGYKTTDYPYL
+849 HNYAAIYDPTKTTDYPYL
-864 RNALNNST
+864 SYALNNST
-872 KLKITSSRYSRLD
+872 KLKITSSRYSRLN
-885 VSNNQLE
+885 VSGNQLE
-892 SLDISQSPNIQE
+892 SLDISQSPNIQK
-904 LYCTYNNLTALDVT
+904 LYCNNNNLTTLDVT
-918 RHRQLAKL
+918 KHRQLVEL
-926 DCEVNRLTELN
+926 NCEANHMTELN
-937 LETNSLLRYLK
+937 LETNSLLQYLK

-957 KTTNNPGLRTLEI
+957 KTTNNPELRTLEI
-970 KSNPIDLLDV
+970 KSNQIDVLDL
-980 SNNQEINIL
+980 SNNQYINTL

-999 VWFQNQTQHAL
+999 IWFQSQTQHAL
-1010 IPTCV
+1010 IPTCA
-1015 LDLDITKPCY
+1015 LDLSITKPCY

-1032 VLMNYYNED
+1032 VLMNYYNEA

-1059 LSLDESLLPWYKWN
+1059 LSLDEALLPWYKWN
-1073 SSNNSASYPV
+1073 SSNNKASYPV
-1083 SDWINTKKE
+1083 SDWINTKKQ
-1092 SNPAWKLPTIDDLT
+1092 SNTAWELPTIDDLT
-1106 TLFSYRF
+1106 TLFYYRF
-1113 GVNESSI
+1113 EVNGSSI

-1141 EVHNNG
+1141 EVNNNG

-1157 GYSATGQTIESSWEA
+1157 GYSATGQPIESSWEA